1 MAFVHLQ
8 VHSEFSVLKS
18 SARLD
23 GILEAAAA
31 ENAPAVA
38 LTDHGAMFGILE
50 IQTRGKDLNKKRKE
64 QGLPPVKTIYGC
76 HVYVDSPSAN
86 QKDPTTYERLTLL
99 VENEVGYYNLLRIV
113 SFRYEDGDRWAE
125 IPSVPLSVVNEHK
138 EGIIAIAG
146 DFFSRYGQNVAAGR
160 NSVAREYIES
170 LDKIFDRDHLYLS
183 VCDNGIPQQ
192 KLLNDYNVQLAG
204 ELGREVVAV
213 ADVHYIKQE
222 DAQAHKV
229 LRCISLKETLNDFTD
244 KRFPTDQFYFRT
256 EQEMVALFG
265 HIPGAIENTVKIAER
280 CNFTVKT
287 GIGDEYWPRFKI
299 PEDFLASEEYQSIKA
314 IMKSEYDAEYPEIH
328 ERERLGI
335 IKDKAKK
342 LIAAYCAEKGVDEK
356 SLTDEEKAEFQ
367 NQASQEPFTDEDNKA
382 WEKNTHRWCKP
393 GGDADIYI
401 THLCNERLKW
411 RFPDEDFKFPAR
423 ETDVAKRMY
432 KELNCIRNMN
442 VAGYLLIVWDF
453 INWSRDNGIPVGPGR
468 GSAAGS
474 LVTYIIGITD
484 IDPLKF
490 DLLFERFLNPER
502 VSMPDIDTDFADR
515 DRGRVIQY
523 VTDKYGYDCVGQI
536 ITYGMLKSKA
546 VITDVARV
554 LGLPPAEAKQITK
567 LFPQRTLNF
576 SLEQAWTGKKKNK
589 KGGEDHLEDGYS
601 SEPLQALVN
610 SRASYQNLWEIAKK
624 LEDLPRQTGVH
635 ACGVVITPTPI
646 YNLAPLYR
654 AAPADTPVVMYD
666 KHYAEDIGLLK
677 MDFLGLINLSIIQDT
692 VSMVKKNRGIDL
704 DMGHIP
710 LDDKETFDLLG
721 KGMTTTV
728 FQFESPGMQKYLRE
742 LKPTRIFD
750 LIAMNALYRPGPIDQ
765 IPHFIARK
773 NGREEIDCYHPD
785 LEQVLGETYGVIVY
799 QEQVM
804 KLAQILGGYT
814 LGGADNIR
822 RIMAKKMPEKMAK
835 LEPEFFRKC
844 EERGYDHAVID
855 KIWKAV
861 LPFCGYAFNKSHAA
875 AYAYVAYQTAYL
887 KAHYGAEYMAASM
900 TSKMGKTEDI
910 VTIIQESKRLG
921 IKVLTPDINTSYG
934 VFTANPE
941 GQILYGLAGIRN
953 VGLAVVEDVVAERE
967 KRGPYKDIFDF
978 CKRVA
983 EYQGSFSEKHPP
995 LSKKVLECLIMAGAL
1010 DSLPGSRAAL
1020 MATVDRAIEVAAKHQ
1035 EDKSMGQMSLFDLGG
1050 AGGAGLENTAEV
1062 LEEAEPWGDMEMLDK
1077 ERNVLGMCL
1086 SGHPLDEFRPE
1097 LKGFTTVSLNY
1108 DDLRKKVGSRVAV
1121 GGVVTQMRSIE
1132 TKRGDTIGI
1141 GMMCDF
1147 HGDVEL
1153 FFKKDDWERFRDKI
1167 SEGDRILVKGELE
1180 FKRDKE
1186 RKPTEELQI
1195 TVEEAIQFDTV
1206 RKSMVNFVH
1215 ISMESGMITEEFLQ
1229 KLEEGLAGF
1238 EVFEE
1243 TEHGCRLVCH
1253 VETPSGFEHIIKLNK
1268 YKVYYTVE
1276 LLNWLRQDM
1285 GLTKIWAS
1293 PKENR

>member
-8 VHSEFSVLKS
+8 VHSEFSVLQA

-23 GILEAAAA
+23 DILAAAA
-31 ENAPAVA
+31 DENAPAVA
-38 LTDHGAMFGILE
+38 LTDHAAMFGILE
-50 IQTRGKDLNKKRKE
+50 IQTRGKDMNKGRKE
-64 QGLPPVKTIYGC
+64 KGLPPVKTIYGC
-76 HVYVDSPSAN
+76 HIYVDTSSAN
-86 QKDPTTYERLTLL
+86 QKDPTTFERVTLL
-99 VENEVGYYNLLRIV
+99 VENEAGYYNLLRIV
-113 SFRYEDGDRWAE
+113 SYRYEDGDRWAE
-125 IPSVPLSVVNEHK
+125 IPSVPLSVIEEHK

-146 DFFSRYGQNVAAGR
+146 DFFSKYGQNVAAGR
-160 NSVAREYIES
+160 NSVAREYMES
-170 LDKIFDRDHLYLS
+170 LDKIFDHDHLYIS
-183 VCDNGIPQQ
+183 VCDNGVQGQ
-192 KLLNDYNVQLAG
+192 KLLNDYNVKLAG
-204 ELGREVVAV
+204 ELGREIVAV
-213 ADVHYIKQE
+213 GDVHYIKPE
-222 DAQAHKV
+222 DAEAHKI
-229 LRCISLKETLNDFTD
+229 LRCIALKETLNGFDD
-244 KRFPTDQFYFRT
+244 KHFPDNGKFYFRS
-256 EQEMVALFG
+256 EAEMVELFG

-280 CNFTVKT
+280 CNYTVKT

-299 PEDFLASEEYQSIKA
+299 PEDFLASDEYQSIKA
-314 IMKSEYDAEYPEIH
+314 IMKAEYDAEYPVVR
-328 ERERLGI
+328 ERELKGV
-335 IKDKAKK
+335 IKDKKK
-342 LIAAYCAEKGVDEK
+342 KVTATYCADKGIAEDA
-356 SLTDEEKAEFQ
+356 LTDEDKAEIERL
-367 NQASQEPFTDEDNKA
+367 SQPEFFDEDDNKA
-382 WEKNTHRWCKP
+382 WDKSVRRWCKP

-401 THLCNERLKW
+401 THLCNQRLKW
-411 RFPDEDFKFPAR
+411 RFPKEDFKFPAH
-423 ETDVAKRMY
+423 ETDVGKRMY

-453 INWSRDNGIPVGPGR
+453 INWSREHGIPVGPGR

-484 IDPLKF
+484 IDPLTF

-523 VTDKYGYDCVGQI
+523 VTDKYGKECVGQI

-576 SLEQAWTGKKKNK
+576 SLKQAWTGKDK
-589 KGGEDHLEDGYS
+589 KGNNLEDGYS
-601 SEPLQALVN
+601 PEPLQAMIG
-610 SRASYQNLWEIAKK
+610 SRASYQNLWDIAKK

-654 AAPADTPVVMYD
+654 AAPEDTPVVMYD

-692 VSMVKKNRGIDL
+692 VNMVKKNRSIEL

-773 NGREEIDCYHPD
+773 NGQEEIDCYHPD

-835 LEPEFFRKC
+835 LEPEFFEKC
-844 EERGYDHAVID
+844 INKGYDKAMIQKV
-855 KIWKAV
+855 WNAV

-887 KAHYGAEYMAASM
+887 KAHYGPEYMAASM

-910 VTIIQESKRLG
+910 VTIILECKRLN
-921 IKVLTPDINTSYG
+921 ISVLAPNINESMG
-934 VFTANPE
+934 EFVANKE
-941 GQILYGLAGIRN
+941 GQILFGLAGIRN
-953 VGLAVVEDVVAERE
+953 VGLAVVEDIIAERE
-967 KRGPYKDIFDF
+967 RRGKFKDIFDF

-983 EYQGSFSEKHPP
+983 EFQGEQKEKRAPMNKR
-995 LSKKVLECLIMAGAL
+995 LIESLIMAGAL
-1010 DSLPGSRAAL
+1010 DEFPGSRPVL
-1020 MATVDRAIEVAAKHQ
+1020 LATVDRAMEVASRHQ
-1035 EDKSMGQMSLFDLGG
+1035 EDKDRGQMSLFDMGG
-1050 AGGAGLENTAEV
+1050 GEPSMDSSAEV
-1062 LEEAEPWGDMEMLDK
+1062 LEEAEEWSSMEMLNK
-1077 ERNVLGMCL
+1077 ERDVVGMFL
-1086 SGHPLDEFRPE
+1086 SAHPLDEFCPE
-1097 LKGFTTVSLNY
+1097 LQGFTTCSL
-1108 DDLRKKVGSRVAV
+1108 DEEDLSSHEGGTVIV
-1121 GGVVTQMRSIE
+1121 GGVVTKLRSIE
-1132 TKRGDTIGI
+1132 TKRGDTIGAGAI
-1141 GMMCDF
+1141 QDF
-1147 HGDVEL
+1147 HGDLEL
-1153 FFKKDDWERFRDKI
+1153 FFKKDLWEKFRDTVAI
-1167 SEGDRILVKGELE
+1167 DDRVLVKGALE
-1180 FKRDKE
+1180 HQRMGDGMQ
-1186 RKPTEELQI
+1186 LV
-1195 TVEEAIQFDTV
+1195 VEEVIQLDRV
-1206 RKSMVNFVH
+1206 RSDMVSHIHMKIDSSMVDQA
-1215 ISMESGMITEEFLQ
+1215 FLD
-1229 KLEEGLAGF
+1229 KLQGLFEKYAPFEG
-1238 EVFEE
+1238 
-1243 TEHGCRLVCH
+1243 EHSCELVCH
-1253 VETPSGFEHIIKLNK
+1253 IETESGFMHVLSLKSQKIVYEPALLQALRDELNAS
-1268 YKVYYTVE
+1268 KVWV
-1276 LLNWLRQDM
+1276 
-1285 GLTKIWAS
+1285 S
-1293 PKENR
+1293 NRAKR

>member
-8 VHSEFSVLKS
+8 VHSEFSVLQS

-23 GILEAAAA
+23 GILAAAA
-31 ENAPAVA
+31 EENAPAVA

-50 IQTRGKDLNKKRKE
+50 IQTRGKDMNKARKE
-64 QGLPPVKTIYGC
+64 KGLPPVKTIYGC
-76 HVYVDSPSAN
+76 HIYVDTSSAN
-86 QKDPTTYERLTLL
+86 QKDPTTFERLTLL
-99 VENEVGYYNLLRIV
+99 VENEAGYYNLLRIV
-113 SFRYEDGDRWAE
+113 SYRYEDGDRWAE
-125 IPSVPLSVVNEHK
+125 IPSVPLSVIEEHK

-146 DFFSRYGQNVAAGR
+146 DFFSKYGQSVVAGR
-160 NSVAREYIES
+160 NSVAREYMEA
-170 LDKIFDRDHLYLS
+170 LDKIFDHDHLYIS
-183 VCDNGIPQQ
+183 VCDNGVQGQ
-192 KLLNDYNVQLAG
+192 KLLNEYNVKLAG
-204 ELGREVVAV
+204 ELGREIVAV
-213 ADVHYIKQE
+213 ADVHYIKAE
-222 DAQAHKV
+222 DAQAHKI
-229 LRCISLKETLNDFTD
+229 LRCISLKETLNGFDD
-244 KRFPTDQFYFRT
+244 KRFPSDKFYFRS
-256 EQEMVALFG
+256 EAEMVELFG

-280 CNFTVKT
+280 CNYTVKT
-287 GIGDEYWPRFKI
+287 GIGDEFWPRFKI
-299 PEDFLASEEYQSIKA
+299 PDEFLASEEYQSIKA
-314 IMKSEYDAEYPEIH
+314 IMKAEYDAEYPVVH
-328 ERERLGI
+328 ERELKGV
-335 IKDKAKK
+335 IKDKKK
-342 LIAAYCAEKGVDEK
+342 KVTAAYCADKGIAEDA
-356 SLTDEEKAEFQ
+356 LTDEDKAEIERL
-367 NQASQEPFTDEDNKA
+367 SQPEFFDDDDQKA
-382 WEKNTHRWCKP
+382 LKKNVHRWCKP
-393 GGDADIYI
+393 GSDSDIYI
-401 THLCNERLKW
+401 THLCNQRLQW
-411 RFPDEDFKFPAR
+411 RFPKEDFKFPAH
-423 ETDVAKRMY
+423 ETDVGKRMY

-453 INWSRDNGIPVGPGR
+453 INWSREHGIPVGPGR

-484 IDPLKF
+484 IDPLTF

-523 VTDKYGYDCVGQI
+523 VTDKYGKECVGQI

-576 SLEQAWTGKKKNK
+576 SLKQAWTGKDK
-589 KGGEDHLEDGYS
+589 KGNNLEDGYS
-601 SEPLQALVN
+601 PEPLQAMIN
-610 SRASYQNLWEIAKK
+610 SRASYQNLWDVAKK

-654 AAPADTPVVMYD
+654 AAPEDTPVVMYD

-692 VSMVKKNRGIDL
+692 VNMVKKNRSIEL

-773 NGREEIDCYHPD
+773 NGQEEIDCYHPD

-835 LEPEFFRKC
+835 LEPEFFQKC
-844 EERGYDHAVID
+844 LDKGYEKEMIQKV
-855 KIWKAV
+855 WNAV

-887 KAHYGAEYMAASM
+887 KAHYGPEYMAASM

-910 VTIIQESKRLG
+910 VTIILECKRL
-921 IKVLTPDINTSYG
+921 DIEVVSPNINASMGEFVANT
-934 VFTANPE
+934 E
-941 GQILYGLAGIRN
+941 GQILFGLAGIRN
-953 VGLAVVEDVVAERE
+953 VGIAVVEDIVAERE
-967 KRGPYKDIFDF
+967 RRGKFKDIFDF
-978 CKRVA
+978 CKRVT
-983 EYQGSFSEKHPP
+983 EYQGEQKEKRPP
-995 LSKKVLECLIMAGAL
+995 MNKRLIESLIMAGAL
-1010 DSLPGSRAAL
+1010 DELPGSRAVL
-1020 MATVDRAIEVAAKHQ
+1020 MATVDRAMEVASRFQ
-1035 EDKSMGQMSLFDLGG
+1035 EDKDRGQMSLFDMGGG
-1050 AGGAGLENTAEV
+1050 APSMDSSAEV
-1062 LEEAEPWGDMEMLDK
+1062 LEEAEEWTAMEMLNK
-1077 ERNVLGMCL
+1077 ERDVLGLFL

-1097 LKGFTTVSLNY
+1097 LQGFTSCSLDEEELSRHVGGTVI
-1108 DDLRKKVGSRVAV
+1108 V
-1121 GGVVTQMRSIE
+1121 GGVVTKLRSIE
-1132 TKRGDTIGI
+1132 TKRGDTIGAGSI
-1141 GMMCDF
+1141 QDF
-1147 HGDVEL
+1147 HGDLEM
-1153 FFKKDDWERFRDKI
+1153 FFKKDLWEKFRDTVALD
-1167 SEGDRILVKGELE
+1167 DRVLVKGSLE
-1180 FKRDKE
+1180 QQRMGDGV
-1186 RKPTEELQI
+1186 QI
-1195 TVEEAIQFDTV
+1195 VVEEVIQLDRV
-1206 RKSMVNFVH
+1206 RSDMVSHIHVVLYSSMVDDAFADKLLTA
-1215 ISMESGMITEEFLQ
+1215 MEKYEPF
-1229 KLEEGLAGF
+1229 EG
-1238 EVFEE
+1238 ER
-1243 TEHGCRLVCH
+1243 GCEIVAH
-1253 VETPSGFEHIIKLNK
+1253 VETESGNVHVLCLKNK
-1268 YKVYYTVE
+1268 KVVYTPE
-1276 LLNWLRQDM
+1276 LLQYLRKDL
-1285 GLTKIWAS
+1285 GALKVWVS
-1293 PKENR
+1293 NRAKR

>member
-23 GILEAAAA
+23 GILEAAA
-31 ENAPAVA
+31 EQNAPAVA

-64 QGLPPVKTIYGC
+64 KGLPPIKTIYGC
-76 HVYVDSPSAN
+76 HIYVDTPSAS

-99 VENEVGYYNLLRIV
+99 VENEKGYYNLLRIV
-113 SFRYEDGDRWAE
+113 SYRYEESDRWAE
-125 IPSVPLSVVNEHK
+125 IPSVPLEVVNQHK
-138 EGIIAIAG
+138 EGLIAIAG

-160 NSVAREYIES
+160 NSQAREYMDA

-183 VCDNGIPQQ
+183 VCDNGIQLQ
-192 KLLNDYNVQLAG
+192 RGVNDYNVQLAK
-204 ELGREVVAV
+204 EMGREVVAV
-213 ADVHYIKQE
+213 ADVHYIKSE
-222 DAQAHKV
+222 DAMAHKV
-229 LRCISLKETLNDFTD
+229 LRCISLKTTLNDFTD
-244 KRFPTDQFYFRT
+244 ARFPTDQFYFRS
-256 EQEMVALFG
+256 EEEMVKLFG

-287 GIGDEYWPRFKI
+287 GIGDDFWPRFKI
-299 PEDFLASEEYQSIKA
+299 PEEFLASEEYQKIKGY
-314 IMKSEYDAEYPEIH
+314 MKAEYDAEYPVIR
-328 ERERLGI
+328 ERELKGV
-335 IKDKAKK
+335 IKDKKK
-342 LIAAYCAEKGVDEK
+342 KVTETYCAEKGIEPDA
-356 SLTDEEKAEFQ
+356 LTDEDKAEIERL
-367 NQASQEPFTDEDNKA
+367 SQPEFFTEEDNKA
-382 WEKNTHRWCKP
+382 WDKNVRRWCKP

-411 RFPDEDFKFPAR
+411 RFPDEDFKFPAH

-453 INWSRDNGIPVGPGR
+453 INWAREHGIPVGPGR

-546 VITDVARV
+546 VVTDVARV
-554 LGLPPAEAKQITK
+554 LGFPPAEAKQITK

-576 SLEQAWTGKKKNK
+576 SLKQAWTGKDK
-589 KGGEDHLEDGYS
+589 KGNNLEDGYS
-601 SEPLQALVN
+601 PEPLQAFIN
-610 SRASYQNLWEIAKK
+610 SRASYQNLWDIAKK

-692 VSMVKKNRGIDL
+692 VNMVKKNRGIDL

-710 LDDKETFDLLG
+710 LDDKKTFDLLG

-773 NGREEIDCYHPD
+773 NGKEEIDCYHPD

-835 LEPEFFRKC
+835 LEPEFFEKC
-844 EERGYDHAVID
+844 LAKGYDKAMIQKVWD
-855 KIWKAV
+855 AV

-887 KAHYGAEYMAASM
+887 KANYGPEYMAASM

-910 VTIIQESKRLG
+910 VTIIQECKRLG
-921 IKVLTPDINTSYG
+921 IEVVSPNINTSYG
-934 VFTANPE
+934 VFTANE
-941 GQILYGLAGIRN
+941 KGQILYGLAGIRN
-953 VGLAVVEDVVAERE
+953 VGLAVIEDVVAERE
-967 KRGPYKDIFDF
+967 KNGPFKDIFDF

-983 EYQGSFSEKHPP
+983 AYQGSLKEKHPP
-995 LSKKVLECLIMAGAL
+995 LSKKLLECLVMAGAL
-1010 DSLPGSRAAL
+1010 DDLPGSRAVL
-1020 MATVDRAIEVAAKHQ
+1020 MATVDRAMEVAAKDQ
-1035 EDKSMGQMSLFDLGG
+1035 EDKSKGQMSLFDLGG
-1050 AGGAGLENTAEV
+1050 AAAMPNIAEV
-1062 LEEAEPWGDMEMLDK
+1062 LEDAEEWSCMEMLNK
-1077 ERNVLGMCL
+1077 EREVLGMFL

-1097 LKGFTTVSLNY
+1097 LQGFTTTSLAA
-1108 DDLRKKVGSRVAV
+1108 DDLERKVGNTVFV
-1121 GGVVTQMRSIE
+1121 GGVVTKMRSVE
-1132 TKRGDTIGI
+1132 TKRGDTIGFGQI
-1141 GMMCDF
+1141 QDF
-1147 HGDVEL
+1147 HGETGL
-1153 FFKKDDWERFRDKI
+1153 FFKKDEWEKFRDII
-1167 SEGDRILVKGELE
+1167 SQDDRILVKGVLE
-1180 FKRDKE
+1180 HQRDKD
-1186 RKPTEELQI
+1186 RKEMEETQI
-1195 TVEEAIQFDTV
+1195 IVEDAYQLDYV
-1206 RKSMVNFVH
+1206 RSAMVNYVH
-1215 ISMESGMITEEFLQ
+1215 VSFYSQMLNEEFLV
-1229 KLEEGLAGF
+1229 KLEEGLQRF
-1238 EVFEE
+1238 EAFEG
-1243 TEHGCRLVCH
+1243 EHSCKLVCH
-1253 VETPSGFEHIIKLNK
+1253 IETDSFYEHGLVLHK
-1268 YKVYYTVE
+1268 YKLGYNQE
-1276 LLNWLRQDM
+1276 LMNWLKRDM
-1285 GLTKIWAS
+1285 GVLKLWVS
-1293 PKENR
+1293 GKPRR

>member
-8 VHSEFSVLKS
+8 VHSEFSVLQS

-23 GILEAAAA
+23 GILTAAAD

-50 IQTRGKDLNKKRKE
+50 IQTRGKDMNKARKE
-64 QGLPPVKTIYGC
+64 KGLPPVKTIYGC
-76 HVYVDSPSAN
+76 HIYVDTSSAN
-86 QKDPTTYERLTLL
+86 QKDPISFERLTLL
-99 VENEVGYYNLLRIV
+99 VENEAGYYNLLRIV

-125 IPSVPLSVVNEHK
+125 IPSVPLSVIEEHK
-138 EGIIAIAG
+138 EGIVAIAG
-146 DFFSRYGQNVAAGR
+146 DFFSKYGQSVAAGR
-160 NSVAREYIES
+160 NSVAREYMES
-170 LDKIFDRDHLYLS
+170 LDKIFDHDHLYIS
-183 VCDNGIPQQ
+183 VCDNGVPQQ

-204 ELGREVVAV
+204 ELGREIVAV
-213 ADVHYIKQE
+213 ADVHYIKPE
-222 DAQAHKV
+222 DAEAHKI
-229 LRCISLKETLNDFTD
+229 LRCIALKETLNGFDD
-244 KRFPTDQFYFRT
+244 KHFPDNGKFYFRS
-256 EQEMVALFG
+256 EAEMVEMFG

-280 CNFTVKT
+280 CNYTVKT
-287 GIGDEYWPRFKI
+287 GIGDEFWPRFKI
-299 PEDFLASEEYQSIKA
+299 PEDFLSSDEYQNIKA
-314 IMKSEYDAEYPEIH
+314 IMKAEYDAEYPVVR
-328 ERERLGI
+328 EREVKGV
-335 IKDKAKK
+335 IKDKKK
-342 LIAAYCAEKGVDEK
+342 KVTATYCADKGIAEDA
-356 SLTDEEKAEFQ
+356 LTDEDKAEIERL
-367 NQASQEPFTDEDNKA
+367 SQPEFFDEDDQKA
-382 WEKNTHRWCKP
+382 WDKSVRRWCKP

-401 THLCNERLKW
+401 THLCNQRLKW
-411 RFPDEDFKFPAR
+411 RFPKEDFKFPAH
-423 ETDVAKRMY
+423 ETDVGKRMY

-453 INWSRDNGIPVGPGR
+453 INWSREHGIPVGPGR

-484 IDPLKF
+484 IDPLTF

-523 VTDKYGYDCVGQI
+523 VTDKYGKECVGQI

-576 SLEQAWTGKKKNK
+576 SLKQAWTGKDK
-589 KGGEDHLEDGYS
+589 KGNNLEDGYS
-601 SEPLQALVN
+601 PEPLQAMIG
-610 SRASYQNLWEIAKK
+610 SRASYQNLWDIAKK

-654 AAPADTPVVMYD
+654 AAPEDTPVVMYD

-692 VSMVKKNRGIDL
+692 VNMVKKNRSIEL

-773 NGREEIDCYHPD
+773 NGQEEIDCYHPD

-804 KLAQILGGYT
+804 KLAQILGGYS

-835 LEPEFFRKC
+835 LEPEFFQKC
-844 EERGYDHAVID
+844 LDNGYDKAMIQKVWD
-855 KIWKAV
+855 AV

-887 KAHYGAEYMAASM
+887 KAHYGPEYMAASM

-910 VTIIQESKRLG
+910 VTIILECKRLDIDVVSPNINASMG
-921 IKVLTPDINTSYG
+921 EFVATPDKK
-934 VFTANPE
+934 
-941 GQILYGLAGIRN
+941 ILFGLAGIRN
-953 VGLAVVEDVVAERE
+953 VGIGVVEDIVAERE
-967 KRGPYKDIFDF
+967 RRGKFKDIFDF
-978 CKRVA
+978 CKRVT
-983 EYQGSFSEKHPP
+983 EYQGEQKEKRPP
-995 LSKKVLECLIMAGAL
+995 MNKRLIESLIMAGAL
-1010 DSLPGSRAAL
+1010 DELPGSRAVL
-1020 MATVDRAIEVAAKHQ
+1020 MATVDRAMEVASRFQ
-1035 EDKSMGQMSLFDLGG
+1035 EDKDRGQMSLFDMGG
-1050 AGGAGLENTAEV
+1050 SAPSMDSSAEV
-1062 LEEAEPWGDMEMLDK
+1062 LEEAEEWTAMEMLNK
-1077 ERNVLGMCL
+1077 ERDVLGMFL

-1097 LKGFTTVSLNY
+1097 LQGFTTCSLEEEE
-1108 DDLRKKVGSRVAV
+1108 LSRHVGGTVIV
-1121 GGVVTQMRSIE
+1121 GGVVTKLRSIE
-1132 TKRGDTIGI
+1132 TKRGDTIGAGAI
-1141 GMMCDF
+1141 QDF
-1147 HGDVEL
+1147 HGDLEM
-1153 FFKKDDWERFRDKI
+1153 FFKKDLWEKFRDTVALD
-1167 SEGDRILVKGELE
+1167 DRVLVKGSLE
-1180 FKRDKE
+1180 QQRMGDGV
-1186 RKPTEELQI
+1186 QI
-1195 TVEEAIQFDTV
+1195 VVEEVIQLDRV
-1206 RKSMVNFVH
+1206 RSDMVSHIHMVLYSSMVDDNFTDKLMAA
-1215 ISMESGMITEEFLQ
+1215 MEKYEPF
-1229 KLEEGLAGF
+1229 EG
-1238 EVFEE
+1238 ER
-1243 TEHGCRLVCH
+1243 GCELVCH
-1253 VETPSGFEHIIKLNK
+1253 VETDSGNMHVLALKNK
-1268 YKVYYTVE
+1268 KVVYTPE
-1276 LLNWLRQDM
+1276 LLQFLR
-1285 GLTKIWAS
+1285 
-1293 PKENR
+1293 KELGIAKVWVSNRAKR

>member
-8 VHSEFSVLKS
+8 VHSEFSVLQS

-23 GILEAAAA
+23 GILDAAAA
-31 ENAPAVA
+31 DNAPAVA

-64 QGLPPVKTIYGC
+64 QGLPPIKTIYGC
-76 HVYVDSPSAN
+76 HIYVDSSSAS
-86 QKDPTTYERLTLL
+86 QKDPTTFERLTLL
-99 VENEVGYYNLLRIV
+99 VENEKGYYNLLRIV
-113 SFRYEDGDRWAE
+113 SYRYEESDRWAE
-125 IPSVPLSVVNEHK
+125 IPSVPLEVVNQHK
-138 EGIIAIAG
+138 EGLIAIAG

-160 NSVAREYIES
+160 NSQAREFMDA
-170 LDKIFDRDHLYLS
+170 LDKIFDRDHLYIS
-183 VCDNGIPQQ
+183 VCDNGVPQQ
-192 KLLNDYNVQLAG
+192 KLVNEFNVQLAK
-204 ELGREVVAV
+204 EMGREVVAV
-213 ADVHYIKQE
+213 ADVHYIKSE
-222 DAQAHKV
+222 DAMAHKV
-229 LRCISLKETLNDFTD
+229 LRCISLKTTLNDFTD
-244 KRFPTDQFYFRT
+244 ARFPTDQFYFRS
-256 EQEMVALFG
+256 EEEMVKLFG

-287 GIGDEYWPRFKI
+287 GIGDDFWPRFKI
-299 PEDFLASEEYQSIKA
+299 PEEFLASEEYQKIKGY
-314 IMKSEYDAEYPEIH
+314 MKAEYDAEYPVIR
-328 ERERLGI
+328 ERELKGV
-335 IKDKAKK
+335 IKDKKK
-342 LIAAYCAEKGVDEK
+342 KVTEQYCAEKGIEPDA
-356 SLTDEEKAEFQ
+356 LTDEDKAEIDRL
-367 NQASQEPFTDEDNKA
+367 SQPEFFTEEDNKA

-411 RFPDEDFKFPAR
+411 RFPDEDFKFPAH

-453 INWSRDNGIPVGPGR
+453 INWSREHGIPVGPGR

-502 VSMPDIDTDFADR
+502 VSMPDIDTDIADR

-546 VITDVARV
+546 VVTDVARV
-554 LGLPPAEAKQITK
+554 LGFPPAEAKVITK

-576 SLEQAWTGKKKNK
+576 SLKQAWTGKDK
-589 KGGEDHLEDGYS
+589 KGNNLEDGYS
-601 SEPLQALVN
+601 PEPLQALIN
-610 SRASYQNLWEIAKK
+610 SRPSYQNLWNIALS

-654 AAPADTPVVMYD
+654 AAPDDTPVVMYD

-692 VSMVKKNRGIDL
+692 VNMVKKNRKIDL

-710 LDDKETFDLLG
+710 LDDKKTFDLLG

-750 LIAMNALYRPGPIDQ
+750 LIAMNALYRPGPIEQ

-773 NGREEIDCYHPD
+773 NGKEEIDCYHPD

-835 LEPEFFRKC
+835 LEPEFFEKC
-844 EERGYDHAVID
+844 LAKGYDRAMIQKVWD
-855 KIWKAV
+855 AV

-887 KAHYGAEYMAASM
+887 KANYGPEYMAASM

-910 VTIIQESKRLG
+910 VTIIQECKRLG
-921 IKVLTPDINTSYG
+921 IEVVSPNINTSYG
-934 VFTANPE
+934 VFTANE
-941 GQILYGLAGIRN
+941 KGQILYGLAGIRN
-953 VGLAVVEDVVAERE
+953 VGLAVIEDVVAERE
-967 KRGPYKDIFDF
+967 KNGPFKDIFDF

-983 EYQGSFSEKHPP
+983 AYQGSLKEKHPP
-995 LSKKVLECLIMAGAL
+995 LSKKLLECLVMAGAL
-1010 DSLPGSRAAL
+1010 DDLPGSRAVL
-1020 MATVDRAIEVAAKHQ
+1020 MATVDRAMEVAAKDQ
-1035 EDKSMGQMSLFDLGG
+1035 EDKSKGQMSLFDLGG
-1050 AGGAGLENTAEV
+1050 AAAMPNIAEV
-1062 LEEAEPWGDMEMLDK
+1062 LEDAEEWSCMEMLNK
-1077 ERNVLGMCL
+1077 EREVLGMFL

-1097 LKGFTTVSLNY
+1097 LQGFTTTSLAA
-1108 DDLRKKVGSRVAV
+1108 DDLERKVGNTVFV
-1121 GGVVTQMRSIE
+1121 GGVVTKMRSVE
-1132 TKRGDTIGI
+1132 TKRGDTIGFGQI
-1141 GMMCDF
+1141 QDF
-1147 HGDVEL
+1147 HGETGL
-1153 FFKKDDWERFRDKI
+1153 FFKKDEWEKFRDII
-1167 SEGDRILVKGELE
+1167 SQDDRILVKGILE
-1180 FKRDKE
+1180 HQRDKD
-1186 RKPTEELQI
+1186 RKEMEETQI
-1195 TVEEAIQFDTV
+1195 IVEDAYQLDYV
-1206 RKSMVNFVH
+1206 RSAMVNYVH
-1215 ISMESGMITEEFLQ
+1215 VSFYSQMLNDEFLA
-1229 KLEEGLAGF
+1229 KLEEGLQRF
-1238 EVFEE
+1238 EAFEG
-1243 TEHGCRLVCH
+1243 EHSCKLVCH
-1253 VETPSGFEHIIKLNK
+1253 IETDSLYEHGLVLHK
-1268 YKVYYTVE
+1268 YKLEYNQE
-1276 LLNWLRQDM
+1276 LMNWLKRDM
-1285 GLTKIWAS
+1285 GVLKLWVS
-1293 PKENR
+1293 GKPRR

>member
-8 VHSEFSVLKS
+8 VHSEFSVLQS

-86 QKDPTTYERLTLL
+86 QKDPTTFERLTLL

-113 SFRYEDGDRWAE
+113 SYRYEDGERWAE
-125 IPSVPLSVVNEHK
+125 IPSVPLSIVSEHK

-146 DFFSRYGQNVAAGR
+146 DFFSRYGENVAAGR
-160 NSVAREYIES
+160 NSQAREYIES
-170 LDKIFDRDHLYLS
+170 LDKIFDRNHLYLS

-192 KLLNDYNVQLAG
+192 KLVNDYNVQLAG

-229 LRCISLKETLNDFTD
+229 LRCISLKETLNDFKD
-244 KRFPTDQFYFRT
+244 KRFPTDQFYFRS

-265 HIPGAIENTVKIAER
+265 NIPGAIENTVKIADR

-287 GIGDEYWPRFKI
+287 GIGDEFWPRFKI
-299 PEDFLASEEYQSIKA
+299 PEEFLASEEYQNIKA
-314 IMKSEYDAEYPEIH
+314 IVKAEYDAEYPVIR
-328 ERERLGI
+328 ERELKDI
-335 IKDKAKK
+335 IKSKK
-342 LIAAYCAEKGVDEK
+342 EKVKEKYCADK
-356 SLTDEEKAEFQ
+356 SL
-367 NQASQEPFTDEDNKA
+367 EPDGLTDEDNAEIERLSQPEFFDDSDRSALEKA
-382 WEKNTHRWCKP
+382 IHRWCKP

-401 THLCNERLKW
+401 THLCNQRLQW
-411 RFPDEDFKFPAR
+411 RFPKESFKFPAHDT
-423 ETDVAKRMY
+423 EVAARMY

-453 INWSRDNGIPVGPGR
+453 INWSREHGIPVGPGR

-484 IDPLKF
+484 IDPLTF

-502 VSMPDIDTDFADR
+502 VSMPDIDTDFSDR
-515 DRGRVIQY
+515 DRGRVIDY
-523 VTDKYGYDCVGQI
+523 VTGKYGKECVGQI

-554 LGLPPAEAKQITK
+554 LGIPPQEAKAITK

-576 SLEQAWTGKKKNK
+576 SLKQAWTGKDK
-589 KGGEDHLEDGYS
+589 KGNNLEDGYS
-601 SEPLQALVN
+601 PEPLQAMIG
-610 SRASYQNLWEIAKK
+610 SRASYQNLWDIAKK

-692 VSMVKKNRGIDL
+692 VNMVKKNRGIEL

-750 LIAMNALYRPGPIDQ
+750 LIAMNALYRPGPLEQ

-773 NGREEIDCYHPD
+773 QGKEEIDCYHPD

-822 RIMAKKMPEKMAK
+822 RIMAKKMPEKMDKLKPDFFNKCIAK
-835 LEPEFFRKC
+835 
-844 EERGYDHAVID
+844 GYDKDLVQKVWD
-855 KIWKAV
+855 AV

-887 KAHYGAEYMAASM
+887 KAHYGPEYMAASM

-910 VTIIQESKRLG
+910 VTIIQECKRLG
-921 IKVLTPDINTSYG
+921 IPVLSPDINSSQG
-934 VFTANPE
+934 IFTANTKH
-941 GQILYGLAGIRN
+941 QILFGLAGIRN
-953 VGLAVVEDVVAERE
+953 VGIAVVEDVVAARE
-967 KRGPYKDIFDF
+967 KGGPFKSIFDF

-983 EYQGSFSEKHPP
+983 EYQGSLKEKRPP
-995 LSKKVLECLIMAGAL
+995 LSKKTLECLIMAGAL
-1010 DSLPGSRAAL
+1010 DSLPGSRAVL
-1020 MATVDRAIEVAAKHQ
+1020 MATVDRAIEVAARYQ
-1035 EDKSMGQMSLFDLGG
+1035 EDKSKGQMSLFDLGG
-1050 AGGAGLENTAEV
+1050 ADSSISNIAEV
-1062 LEEAEPWGDMEMLDK
+1062 LEEAEEWGSMEMLNK
-1077 ERNVLGMCL
+1077 EREVLGLCL

-1097 LKGFTTVSLNY
+1097 LMGFTTCSLGQEE
-1108 DDLRKKVGSRVAV
+1108 LSRKEGCMVAV
-1121 GGVVTQMRSIE
+1121 GGIVTRMRSVE
-1132 TKRGDTIGI
+1132 TKRGATVGF
-1141 GMMCDF
+1141 GEMQDF
-1147 HGDVEL
+1147 QGEVGL
-1153 FFKKDDWERFRDKI
+1153 FFKKDTWEKYRDII
-1167 SEGDRILVKGELE
+1167 SEDDRILVKGMLE
-1180 FKRDKE
+1180 FQRDRDKNV
-1186 RKPTEELQI
+1186 TEQMQVV
-1195 TVEEAIQFDTV
+1195 VEEAYQLDYV
-1206 RKSMVNFVH
+1206 RKQMVKYVH
-1215 ISMESGMITEEFLQ
+1215 ATLDSAMISEDFLK
-1229 KLEEGLAGF
+1229 KLEAGMQQFEAFEGETSCEL
-1238 EVFEE
+1238 VLHIE
-1243 TEHGCRLVCH
+1243 TESNYEHGLTLH
-1253 VETPSGFEHIIKLNK
+1253 K
-1268 YKVYYTVE
+1268 YKLSYSQEV
-1276 LLNWLRQDM
+1276 LAWLKQDM
-1285 GLTKIWAS
+1285 GASKIWVSAR
-1293 PKENR
+1293 PRR

>member
-8 VHSEFSVLKS
+8 VHSEFSVLQS

-23 GILEAAAA
+23 DILAAAA
-31 ENAPAVA
+31 DENAPAVA
-38 LTDHGAMFGILE
+38 LTDHAAMFGVLE
-50 IQTRGKDLNKKRKE
+50 IQTRGKDLNKVRKE
-64 QGLPPVKTIYGC
+64 KGLPPVKTIYGC
-76 HVYVDSPSAN
+76 HIYVDTSSAN
-86 QKDPTTYERLTLL
+86 QKDPITFERLTLL
-99 VENEVGYYNLLRIV
+99 VENEKGYYNLLRIV

-125 IPSVPLSVVNEHK
+125 IPSVPLSVIEEHK

-146 DFFSRYGQNVAAGR
+146 DFFSKYGQNVAAGR
-160 NSVAREYIES
+160 NSVAREYMES
-170 LDKIFDRDHLYLS
+170 LDKIFDHDHLYIS
-183 VCDNGIPQQ
+183 VCNNGVQGQ
-192 KLLNDYNVQLAG
+192 KLLNDYNVKLAG
-204 ELGREVVAV
+204 ELGREIVAV
-213 ADVHYIKQE
+213 GDVHYIKPE
-222 DAQAHKV
+222 DAEAHKI
-229 LRCISLKETLNDFTD
+229 LRCIALKETLNGFDD
-244 KRFPTDQFYFRT
+244 KHFPDNGKFYFRS
-256 EQEMVALFG
+256 EAEMVEMCG

-280 CNFTVKT
+280 CNYTVKT
-287 GIGDEYWPRFKI
+287 GIGDEFWPRFKI
-299 PEDFLASEEYQSIKA
+299 PEDFLSSDEYQNIKA
-314 IMKSEYDAEYPEIH
+314 IMKAEYDAEYPVVR
-328 ERERLGI
+328 EREVKGV
-335 IKDKAKK
+335 IKDKKK
-342 LIAAYCAEKGVDEK
+342 KVTATYCADKGIAEDA
-356 SLTDEEKAEFQ
+356 LTDEDKAEIERL
-367 NQASQEPFTDEDNKA
+367 SQPEFFDEDDRKA
-382 WEKNTHRWCKP
+382 WDKSVRRWCKP

-401 THLCNERLKW
+401 THLCNQRLKW
-411 RFPDEDFKFPAR
+411 RFPKEDFKFPAH
-423 ETDVAKRMY
+423 ETDVGKRMY

-453 INWSRDNGIPVGPGR
+453 INWSREHGIPVGPGR

-484 IDPLKF
+484 IDPLTF

-523 VTDKYGYDCVGQI
+523 VTDKYGKECVGQI

-576 SLEQAWTGKKKNK
+576 SLKQAWTGKDK
-589 KGGEDHLEDGYS
+589 KGNNLEDGYS
-601 SEPLQALVN
+601 PEPLQAMIG
-610 SRASYQNLWEIAKK
+610 SRASYQNLWDIAKK

-654 AAPADTPVVMYD
+654 AASEDTPVVMYD

-692 VSMVKKNRGIDL
+692 VNMVKKNRSIEL

-773 NGREEIDCYHPD
+773 NGQEEIDCYHPD

-804 KLAQILGGYT
+804 KLAQILGGYS

-835 LEPEFFRKC
+835 LEPEFFQKC
-844 EERGYDHAVID
+844 LDNGYDKAMIQKVWD
-855 KIWKAV
+855 AV

-887 KAHYGAEYMAASM
+887 KAHYGPEYMAASM

-910 VTIIQESKRLG
+910 VTIILECKRLDIDVVSPNINASMG
-921 IKVLTPDINTSYG
+921 EFVATPDKK
-934 VFTANPE
+934 
-941 GQILYGLAGIRN
+941 ILFGLAGIRN
-953 VGLAVVEDVVAERE
+953 VGIGVVEDIVAERE
-967 KRGPYKDIFDF
+967 RRGKFKDIFDF
-978 CKRVA
+978 CKRVT
-983 EYQGSFSEKHPP
+983 EYQGEQKEKRPP
-995 LSKKVLECLIMAGAL
+995 MNKRLIESLIMAGAL
-1010 DSLPGSRAAL
+1010 DELPGSRAVL
-1020 MATVDRAIEVAAKHQ
+1020 MATVDRAMEVASRFQ
-1035 EDKSMGQMSLFDLGG
+1035 EDKDRGQMSLFDMGG
-1050 AGGAGLENTAEV
+1050 SAPSMDSSAEV
-1062 LEEAEPWGDMEMLDK
+1062 LEEAEEWTAMEMLNK
-1077 ERNVLGMCL
+1077 ERDVLGMFL

-1097 LKGFTTVSLNY
+1097 LQGFTTCSLEEEE
-1108 DDLRKKVGSRVAV
+1108 LSRHVGGTVIV
-1121 GGVVTQMRSIE
+1121 GGVVTKLRSIE
-1132 TKRGDTIGI
+1132 TKRGDTIGAGAI
-1141 GMMCDF
+1141 QDF
-1147 HGDVEL
+1147 HGDLEM
-1153 FFKKDDWERFRDKI
+1153 FFKKDLWEKFRDTVALD
-1167 SEGDRILVKGELE
+1167 DRVLVKGSLE
-1180 FKRDKE
+1180 QQRMGDGV
-1186 RKPTEELQI
+1186 QI
-1195 TVEEAIQFDTV
+1195 VVEEVIQLDRV
-1206 RKSMVNFVH
+1206 RSDMVSHIHMVLYSSMVDDNFTDKLMTA
-1215 ISMESGMITEEFLQ
+1215 MEKYEPF
-1229 KLEEGLAGF
+1229 EG
-1238 EVFEE
+1238 ER
-1243 TEHGCRLVCH
+1243 GCELVCH
-1253 VETPSGFEHIIKLNK
+1253 VETDSGNVHVLALKNK
-1268 YKVYYTVE
+1268 KVVYTPE
-1276 LLNWLRQDM
+1276 LLQFLR
-1285 GLTKIWAS
+1285 
-1293 PKENR
+1293 KELGVAKVWVSNRAKR

>member
-23 GILEAAAA
+23 GILDAAAA
-31 ENAPAVA
+31 DNAPAVA

-64 QGLPPVKTIYGC
+64 QGLPPIKTIYGC
-76 HVYVDSPSAN
+76 HIYVDSSSAS
-86 QKDPTTYERLTLL
+86 QKDPTTFERLTLL
-99 VENEVGYYNLLRIV
+99 VENEKGYYNLLRIV
-113 SFRYEDGDRWAE
+113 SYRYEESDRWAE
-125 IPSVPLSVVNEHK
+125 IPSVPLEVVNQHK
-138 EGIIAIAG
+138 EGLIAIAG

-160 NSVAREYIES
+160 NSQAREYMDA
-170 LDKIFDRDHLYLS
+170 LDKIFDRDHLYIS
-183 VCDNGIPQQ
+183 VCDNGVPQQ
-192 KLLNDYNVQLAG
+192 KLVNEFNVQLAK
-204 ELGREVVAV
+204 EMGREVVAV
-213 ADVHYIKQE
+213 ADVHYIKSE
-222 DAQAHKV
+222 DAMAHKV
-229 LRCISLKETLNDFTD
+229 LRCISLKTTLNDFTD
-244 KRFPTDQFYFRT
+244 ARFPTDQFYFRS
-256 EQEMVALFG
+256 EEEMVKLFG

-287 GIGDEYWPRFKI
+287 GIGDDFWPRFKI
-299 PEDFLASEEYQSIKA
+299 PEEFLASEEYQKIKGY
-314 IMKSEYDAEYPEIH
+314 MKAEYDAEYPVIR
-328 ERERLGI
+328 ERERQGV
-335 IKDKAKK
+335 IKDKTKK

-356 SLTDEEKAEFQ
+356 ALTDEEKAALKD
-367 NQASQEPFTDEDNKA
+367 QAAQEPFTEEDNKA

-411 RFPDEDFKFPAR
+411 RFPDEDFKFPAH

-453 INWSRDNGIPVGPGR
+453 INWSREHGIPVGPGR

-502 VSMPDIDTDFADR
+502 VSMPDIDTDIADR

-554 LGLPPAEAKQITK
+554 LGFAPQEAKVITK

-576 SLEQAWTGKKKNK
+576 SLKQAWTGKDK
-589 KGGEDHLEDGYS
+589 KGNNLEDGYS
-601 SEPLQALVN
+601 PEPLQALIN
-610 SRASYQNLWEIAKK
+610 SRPSYQNLWNIALS

-692 VSMVKKNRGIDL
+692 VNMVKKNRKIDL

-710 LDDKETFDLLG
+710 LDDKKTFDLLG

-750 LIAMNALYRPGPIDQ
+750 LIAMNALYRPGPIEQ

-773 NGREEIDCYHPD
+773 NGKEEIDCYHPD

-835 LEPEFFRKC
+835 LEPEFFEKC
-844 EERGYDHAVID
+844 LAKGYDKAMIQKVWD
-855 KIWKAV
+855 AV

-887 KAHYGAEYMAASM
+887 KANYGPEYMAASM

-910 VTIIQESKRLG
+910 VTIIQECKRLG
-921 IKVLTPDINTSYG
+921 IEVVSPNINTSYG
-934 VFTANPE
+934 VFTANE
-941 GQILYGLAGIRN
+941 KGQILYGLAGIRN
-953 VGLAVVEDVVAERE
+953 VGLAVIEDVVAERE
-967 KRGPYKDIFDF
+967 KNGPFKDIFDF

-983 EYQGSFSEKHPP
+983 AYQGSLKEKHPP
-995 LSKKVLECLIMAGAL
+995 LSKKLLECLVMAGAL
-1010 DSLPGSRAAL
+1010 DDLPGSRAVL
-1020 MATVDRAIEVAAKHQ
+1020 MATVDRAMEVAAKDQ
-1035 EDKSMGQMSLFDLGG
+1035 EDKSKGQMSLFDLGG
-1050 AGGAGLENTAEV
+1050 AAAMPNIAEV
-1062 LEEAEPWGDMEMLDK
+1062 LEDAEEWSCMEMLNK
-1077 ERNVLGMCL
+1077 EREVLGMFL

-1097 LKGFTTVSLNY
+1097 LQGFTTTSLAAE
-1108 DDLRKKVGSRVAV
+1108 DLERKVGNTVFV
-1121 GGVVTQMRSIE
+1121 GGVVTKMRSVE
-1132 TKRGDTIGI
+1132 TKRGDTIGFGQI
-1141 GMMCDF
+1141 QDF
-1147 HGDVEL
+1147 HGETGL
-1153 FFKKDDWERFRDKI
+1153 FFKKDEWEKFRDII
-1167 SEGDRILVKGELE
+1167 SQDDRILVKGVLE
-1180 FKRDKE
+1180 HQRDKD
-1186 RKPTEELQI
+1186 RKEMEETQI
-1195 TVEEAIQFDTV
+1195 IVEDAYQLDYV
-1206 RKSMVNFVH
+1206 RSAMVNYVH
-1215 ISMESGMITEEFLQ
+1215 VSFYSQMLNEEFLV
-1229 KLEEGLAGF
+1229 KLEEGLQRF
-1238 EVFEE
+1238 EAFEG
-1243 TEHGCRLVCH
+1243 EHSCKLVCH
-1253 VETPSGFEHIIKLNK
+1253 IETDSFYEHGLVLHKCKLGYNQ
-1268 YKVYYTVE
+1268 E
-1276 LLNWLRQDM
+1276 LMNWLKRDM
-1285 GLTKIWAS
+1285 GVLKLWVS
-1293 PKENR
+1293 GKPRR

>member
-23 GILEAAAA
+23 GILDAAAA

-99 VENEVGYYNLLRIV
+99 VENDVGYYNLLRIV

-170 LDKIFDRDHLYLS
+170 LDKIFDREHLYLS

-192 KLLNDYNVQLAG
+192 KLLNDYNVQLAA

-265 HIPGAIENTVKIAER
+265 HIPGAIENTVKIADR

-299 PEDFLASEEYQSIKA
+299 PGDFLASEEYQSIKA
-314 IMKSEYDAEYPEIH
+314 IMKAEYDAEYPVVR
-328 ERERLGI
+328 ERELKGV
-335 IKDKAKK
+335 IKDKKK
-342 LIAAYCAEKGVDEK
+342 KVTASYCADKGIAEDA
-356 SLTDEEKAEFQ
+356 LTDEDKAEIERL
-367 NQASQEPFTDEDNKA
+367 SQPEFFDDEDNKA
-382 WEKNTHRWCKP
+382 WEKNVRRWCKP

-401 THLCNERLKW
+401 THLCNQRLKW
-411 RFPDEDFKFPAR
+411 RFPNEDFKFPAHDT
-423 ETDVAKRMY
+423 EVAARMY

-453 INWSRDNGIPVGPGR
+453 INWSREHGIPVGPGR

-484 IDPLKF
+484 IDPLTF

-502 VSMPDIDTDFADR
+502 VSMPDIDTDFSDR
-515 DRGRVIQY
+515 DRGRVIDY
-523 VTDKYGYDCVGQI
+523 VTEKYGKECVGQI

-554 LGLPPAEAKQITK
+554 LGIPPQEAKAITK

-576 SLEQAWTGKKKNK
+576 SLKQAWTGKDK
-589 KGGEDHLEDGYS
+589 KGNNLEDGYS
-601 SEPLQALVN
+601 PEPLQAMIN
-610 SRASYQNLWEIAKK
+610 SRASYQNLWDIAKK

-654 AAPADTPVVMYD
+654 AAPEDTPVVMYD

-692 VSMVKKNRGIDL
+692 VNMVKKNRGIEL

-750 LIAMNALYRPGPIDQ
+750 LIAMNALYRPGPLEQ

-773 NGREEIDCYHPD
+773 QGKEEIDCYHPD

-822 RIMAKKMPEKMAK
+822 RIMAKKMPEKMEK
-835 LEPEFFRKC
+835 LEPEFFKKC
-844 EERGYDHAVID
+844 EANGYDHALIQKVWD
-855 KIWKAV
+855 AV

-887 KAHYGAEYMAASM
+887 KAHYGPEYMAASM

-910 VTIIQESKRLG
+910 VTIIQECKRLG
-921 IKVLTPDINTSYG
+921 IPVLSPDINSSQG
-934 VFTANPE
+934 IFTANTKH
-941 GQILYGLAGIRN
+941 QILFGLAGIRN
-953 VGLAVVEDVVAERE
+953 VGIGVVEDVVAARE
-967 KRGPYKDIFDF
+967 KGGPFKSIFDF

-983 EYQGSFSEKHPP
+983 EYQGSLKEKRPP
-995 LSKKVLECLIMAGAL
+995 LSKKTLECLIMAGAL
-1010 DSLPGSRAAL
+1010 DGLPGSRAVL
-1020 MATVDRAIEVAAKHQ
+1020 MATVDRALEVAARYQ
-1035 EDKSMGQMSLFDLGG
+1035 EDKSKGQMSLFDMGG
-1050 AGGAGLENTAEV
+1050 ADSSISNIAEV
-1062 LEEAEPWGDMEMLDK
+1062 LEEAEEWGSVEMLNK
-1077 ERNVLGMCL
+1077 EREVLGLCL

-1097 LKGFTTVSLNY
+1097 LIGFTTCSLSQEE
-1108 DDLRKKVGSRVAV
+1108 LARKEGCVVAV
-1121 GGVVTQMRSIE
+1121 GGIVTRMRSIE
-1132 TKRGDTIGI
+1132 TKRGATIGF
-1141 GMMCDF
+1141 GEMQDF
-1147 HGDVEL
+1147 QGEVGL
-1153 FFKKDDWERFRDKI
+1153 FFKKDTWESFRDKI
-1167 SEGDRILVKGELE
+1167 SEDDRILVKGTLE
-1180 FKRDKE
+1180 YQRDREKNI
-1186 RKPTEELQI
+1186 TEQMQVV
-1195 TVEEAIQFDTV
+1195 VEEAYQLDYV
-1206 RKSMVNFVH
+1206 RERMVKYIHANIYSSML
-1215 ISMESGMITEEFLQ
+1215 SEEFLQ
-1229 KLEEGLAGF
+1229 KLEMGMQQFEAFEGEPGSEL
-1238 EVFEE
+1238 VLHIE
-1243 TEHGCRLVCH
+1243 TESSYEHGLTLH
-1253 VETPSGFEHIIKLNK
+1253 K
-1268 YKVYYTVE
+1268 YKLSYSQDV
-1276 LLNWLRQDM
+1276 LNWLKQDM
-1285 GLTKIWAS
+1285 GAS
-1293 PKENR
+1293 KVWVSGKPRR

>member
-8 VHSEFSVLKS
+8 VHSEFSVLQS

-23 GILEAAAA
+23 GILAAAA
-31 ENAPAVA
+31 EENAPAVA

-50 IQTRGKDLNKKRKE
+50 IQTRGKDLNKARKE
-64 QGLPPVKTIYGC
+64 KGLPPVKTIYGC
-76 HVYVDSPSAN
+76 HIYVDTSSAN
-86 QKDPTTYERLTLL
+86 QKDPTTFERLTLL
-99 VENEVGYYNLLRIV
+99 VENQAGYYNLLRIV
-113 SFRYEDGDRWAE
+113 SYRYEDGDRWAE
-125 IPSVPLSVVNEHK
+125 IPSVPLSVIEEHK

-146 DFFSRYGQNVAAGR
+146 DFFSKYGQSVAAGR
-160 NSVAREYIES
+160 NSVAREYMEA
-170 LDKIFDRDHLYLS
+170 LDKIFDHDHLYIS
-183 VCDNGIPQQ
+183 VCDNGVPAQ
-192 KLLNDYNVQLAG
+192 KLLNDFNVQLAG
-204 ELGREVVAV
+204 ELGREIVAV
-213 ADVHYIKQE
+213 ADVHYIKPE
-222 DAQAHKV
+222 DAQAHKI
-229 LRCISLKETLNDFTD
+229 LRCISLKVTLNGFDD
-244 KRFPTDQFYFRT
+244 KRFPTEKFYFRS
-256 EQEMVALFG
+256 EAEMVELFG

-280 CNFTVKT
+280 CNYTVKT
-287 GIGDEYWPRFKI
+287 GIGDEFWPRFKI
-299 PEDFLASEEYQSIKA
+299 PDEFLASEEYQNIKA
-314 IMKSEYDAEYPEIH
+314 IMKAEYDAEYPVVR
-328 ERERLGI
+328 ERELKGV
-335 IKDKAKK
+335 IKDKKK
-342 LIAAYCAEKGVDEK
+342 KVQESYCAEKGIELDA
-356 SLTDEEKAEFQ
+356 LTDDDKAEIERL
-367 NQASQEPFTDEDNKA
+367 SQPEFFDEDDNKA
-382 WEKNTHRWCKP
+382 WDKSVRRWCKP

-401 THLCNERLKW
+401 THLCNQRLQW
-411 RFPDEDFKFPAR
+411 RFPKEDFKFPAH
-423 ETDVAKRMY
+423 ETDVGKRMY

-453 INWSRDNGIPVGPGR
+453 INWSREHGIPVGPGR

-484 IDPLKF
+484 IDPLTF

-523 VTDKYGYDCVGQI
+523 VTDKYGKECVGQI

-576 SLEQAWTGKKKNK
+576 SLKQAWTGKDK
-589 KGGEDHLEDGYS
+589 KGNNLEDGYS
-601 SEPLQALVN
+601 PEPLQAMIN
-610 SRASYQNLWEIAKK
+610 SRASYQNLWDVAKK

-654 AAPADTPVVMYD
+654 AAPEDTPVVMYD

-692 VSMVKKNRGIDL
+692 VNMVKKNRGIDL

-710 LDDKETFDLLG
+710 LDDKKTFDLLG

-773 NGREEIDCYHPD
+773 NGQEEIDCYHPD

-835 LEPEFFRKC
+835 LEPEFFQKC
-844 EERGYDHAVID
+844 LDKGYEKEMIQKV
-855 KIWKAV
+855 WNAV

-887 KAHYGAEYMAASM
+887 KAHYGPEYMAASM

-910 VTIIQESKRLG
+910 VTIILECKRL
-921 IKVLTPDINTSYG
+921 DIEVVSPNINASMGEFVANT
-934 VFTANPE
+934 E
-941 GQILYGLAGIRN
+941 GQILFGLAGIRN
-953 VGLAVVEDVVAERE
+953 VGIAVVEDIVAERE
-967 KRGPYKDIFDF
+967 RRGKFKDIFDF
-978 CKRVA
+978 CKRVT
-983 EYQGSFSEKHPP
+983 EYQGEQKEKRPP
-995 LSKKVLECLIMAGAL
+995 MNKRLIESLIMAGAL
-1010 DSLPGSRAAL
+1010 DELPGSRAVL
-1020 MATVDRAIEVAAKHQ
+1020 MATVDRAMEVASRFQ
-1035 EDKSMGQMSLFDLGG
+1035 EDKDRGQMSLFDMGGG
-1050 AGGAGLENTAEV
+1050 APSMDSSAEV
-1062 LEEAEPWGDMEMLDK
+1062 LEEAEEWTAMEMLNK
-1077 ERNVLGMCL
+1077 ERDVLGLFL

-1097 LKGFTTVSLNY
+1097 LQGFTSCSLDEEELSRHVGGTVI
-1108 DDLRKKVGSRVAV
+1108 V
-1121 GGVVTQMRSIE
+1121 GGVVTKLRSIE
-1132 TKRGDTIGI
+1132 TKRGDTIGAGSI
-1141 GMMCDF
+1141 QDF
-1147 HGDVEL
+1147 HGDLEM
-1153 FFKKDDWERFRDKI
+1153 FFKKDLWEKFRDTVALD
-1167 SEGDRILVKGELE
+1167 DRVLVKGSLE
-1180 FKRDKE
+1180 QQRMGDGV
-1186 RKPTEELQI
+1186 QI
-1195 TVEEAIQFDTV
+1195 VVEEVIQLDRV
-1206 RKSMVNFVH
+1206 RSDMVSHIHVVLYSSMVDDAFADKLLTA
-1215 ISMESGMITEEFLQ
+1215 MEKYEPF
-1229 KLEEGLAGF
+1229 EG
-1238 EVFEE
+1238 ER
-1243 TEHGCRLVCH
+1243 GCEIVAH
-1253 VETPSGFEHIIKLNK
+1253 VETESGNVHVLCLKNK
-1268 YKVYYTVE
+1268 KVVYTPE
-1276 LLNWLRQDM
+1276 LLQYLRKDL
-1285 GLTKIWAS
+1285 GALKVWVS
-1293 PKENR
+1293 NRAKR

>member
-23 GILEAAAA
+23 GILNAAAA
-31 ENAPAVA
+31 DNAPAVA

-50 IQTRGKDLNKKRKE
+50 IQTRGKDLNKSRKE
-64 QGLPPVKTIYGC
+64 KGLPPIKTIYGC
-76 HVYVDSPSAN
+76 HVYIDSASAT
-86 QKDPTTYERLTLL
+86 QKDPSSFERLTLL
-99 VENEVGYYNLLRIV
+99 VENEKGYYNLLRIV
-113 SFRYEDGDRWAE
+113 SYRYEESDRWAE
-125 IPSVPLSVVNEHK
+125 IPSVPLEVVNQHK
-138 EGIIAIAG
+138 EGLIAIAG
-146 DFFSRYGQNVAAGR
+146 DFFSRYGQNVVAGR
-160 NSVAREYIES
+160 FTQAREYMDA
-170 LDKIFDRDHLYLS
+170 LDKIFDRDHLYIS
-183 VCDNGIPQQ
+183 VCDNGIPLQ
-192 KLLNDYNVQLAG
+192 KGLNKYNVELAK
-204 ELGREVVAV
+204 ETGREVVAV
-213 ADVHYIKQE
+213 ADVHYINPE
-222 DAQAHKV
+222 DSMAHKV
-229 LRCISLKETLNDFTD
+229 LRCISLKTTLNDFTD
-244 KRFPTDQFYFRT
+244 ARFPTDQFYFRS
-256 EQEMVALFG
+256 EEEMVKLFG
-265 HIPGAIENTVKIAER
+265 DIPGAIENTVKIAER

-287 GIGDEYWPRFKI
+287 GIGDDFWPRFKI
-299 PEDFLASEEYQSIKA
+299 PEDFLASEEYQKIKA
-314 IMKSEYDAEYPEIH
+314 IMKAEYDAEYPVIR
-328 ERERLGI
+328 ERELKGV
-335 IKDKAKK
+335 IKDKKK
-342 LIAAYCAEKGVDEK
+342 KVTEQYCADKGIAED
-356 SLTDEEKAEFQ
+356 SLTEDDKAEIERL
-367 NQASQEPFTDEDNKA
+367 SQPEFFDEDDNKA
-382 WEKNTHRWCKP
+382 WDKNVRRWCKP

-411 RFPDEDFKFPAR
+411 RFPDEDFKFPAH

-453 INWSRDNGIPVGPGR
+453 INWSREHGIPVGPGR

-554 LGLPPAEAKQITK
+554 LGFAPQEAKVITK

-576 SLEQAWTGKKKNK
+576 SLNQAWTGKDK
-589 KGGEDHLEDGYS
+589 KGNNLEDGYS
-601 SEPLQALVN
+601 PEPLQALIN
-610 SRASYQNLWEIAKK
+610 SRPSYQNLWDIAKK

-692 VSMVKKNRGIDL
+692 VNMVKKNRGIDL

-710 LDDKETFDLLG
+710 LDDKLTFDLLG

-773 NGREEIDCYHPD
+773 NGKEEIDCYHPD

-822 RIMAKKMPEKMAK
+822 RIMAKKMPDKMAK
-835 LEPEFFRKC
+835 LEPEFFQKC
-844 EERGYDHAVID
+844 LDKGYDRAMIQKVWD
-855 KIWKAV
+855 AV

-887 KAHYGAEYMAASM
+887 KANYGPEYMAASM

-910 VTIIQESKRLG
+910 VTIIQECKRLG
-921 IKVLTPDINTSYG
+921 IEVVSPNINTSYG
-934 VFTANPE
+934 VFTANE
-941 GQILYGLAGIRN
+941 KGQILYGLAGIRN
-953 VGLAVVEDVVAERE
+953 VGLAVIEDVVAERE
-967 KRGPYKDIFDF
+967 KNGPFKDIFDF

-983 EYQGSFSEKHPP
+983 AYQGSLKEKHPP
-995 LSKKVLECLIMAGAL
+995 LSKKLLECLVMAGAL
-1010 DSLPGSRAAL
+1010 DDLPGSRAVL
-1020 MATVDRAIEVAAKHQ
+1020 MATVDRAMEVAAKDQ
-1035 EDKSMGQMSLFDLGG
+1035 EDKSKGQMSLFDLGG
-1050 AGGAGLENTAEV
+1050 AAEMPNIAEV
-1062 LEEAEPWGDMEMLDK
+1062 LEDAEEWSCMEMLNK
-1077 ERNVLGMCL
+1077 EREVLGMFL

-1097 LKGFTTVSLNY
+1097 LQGFTTTSLAP
-1108 DDLRKKVGSRVAV
+1108 DELERKVGGTVFV
-1121 GGVVTQMRSIE
+1121 GGVVTKMRSVE
-1132 TKRGDTIGI
+1132 TKRGDTIGFGQI
-1141 GMMCDF
+1141 QDF
-1147 HGDVEL
+1147 HGETGL
-1153 FFKKDDWERFRDKI
+1153 FFKKDEWEKYRDII
-1167 SEGDRILVKGELE
+1167 SQDDRILVKGILE
-1180 FKRDKE
+1180 HQRDKD
-1186 RKPTEELQI
+1186 RKEIEETQI
-1195 TVEEAIQFDTV
+1195 VVEEAYQLDYV
-1206 RKSMVNFVH
+1206 RSAMVNYIHVSVF
-1215 ISMESGMITEEFLQ
+1215 SQMLNDEFIA
-1229 KLEEGLAGF
+1229 KLEEGMQRF
-1238 EVFEE
+1238 EAFSG
-1243 TEHGCRLVCH
+1243 EHSCQLVCH
-1253 VETPSGFEHIIKLNK
+1253 VETNSNYEHGIVLRK
-1268 YKVYYTVE
+1268 YKLEYNQE
-1276 LLNWLRQDM
+1276 LMNWLKRDM
-1285 GLTKIWAS
+1285 GVLKLWVS
-1293 PKENR
+1293 GKPRR

>member
-8 VHSEFSVLKS
+8 VHSEFSVLQS

-23 GILEAAAA
+23 GILAAAA
-31 ENAPAVA
+31 EENAPAVA

-50 IQTRGKDLNKKRKE
+50 IQTRGKDMNKARKE
-64 QGLPPVKTIYGC
+64 KGLPPVKTIYGC
-76 HVYVDSPSAN
+76 HIYVDTSSAN
-86 QKDPTTYERLTLL
+86 QKDPTTFERLTLL
-99 VENEVGYYNLLRIV
+99 VENEAGYYNLLRIV
-113 SFRYEDGDRWAE
+113 SYRYEDGDRWAE
-125 IPSVPLSVVNEHK
+125 IPSVPLSVIEEHK

-146 DFFSRYGQNVAAGR
+146 DFFSKYGQSVVAGR
-160 NSVAREYIES
+160 NSVAREYMEA
-170 LDKIFDRDHLYLS
+170 LDKIFDHDHLYIS
-183 VCDNGIPQQ
+183 VCDNGVQGQ
-192 KLLNDYNVQLAG
+192 KLLNEYNVKLAG
-204 ELGREVVAV
+204 ELGREIVAV
-213 ADVHYIKQE
+213 ADVHYIKAE
-222 DAQAHKV
+222 DAQAHKI
-229 LRCISLKETLNDFTD
+229 LRCISLKETLNGFDD
-244 KRFPTDQFYFRT
+244 KRFPSDKFYFRS
-256 EQEMVALFG
+256 EAEMVELFG

-280 CNFTVKT
+280 CNYTVKT
-287 GIGDEYWPRFKI
+287 GIGDEFWPRFKI
-299 PEDFLASEEYQSIKA
+299 PDEFLASEEYQSIKA
-314 IMKSEYDAEYPEIH
+314 IMKAEYDAEYPVVR
-328 ERERLGI
+328 ERELKGV
-335 IKDKAKK
+335 IKDKKK
-342 LIAAYCAEKGVDEK
+342 KVQESYCAEKGIEPDA
-356 SLTDEEKAEFQ
+356 LTDDDKAEIERL
-367 NQASQEPFTDEDNKA
+367 SQPEFFDENDNKA
-382 WEKNTHRWCKP
+382 WDKAVHRWCKP
-393 GGDADIYI
+393 GSDSDIYI
-401 THLCNERLKW
+401 THLCNQRLQW
-411 RFPDEDFKFPAR
+411 RFPKEDFKFPAH
-423 ETDVAKRMY
+423 ETDVGKRMY

-453 INWSRDNGIPVGPGR
+453 INWSREHGIPVGPGR

-484 IDPLKF
+484 IDPLTF

-523 VTDKYGYDCVGQI
+523 VTDKYGKECVGQI

-576 SLEQAWTGKKKNK
+576 SLKQAWTGKDK
-589 KGGEDHLEDGYS
+589 KGNNLEDGYS
-601 SEPLQALVN
+601 PEPLQAMIN
-610 SRASYQNLWEIAKK
+610 SRASYQNLWDVAKK

-654 AAPADTPVVMYD
+654 AAPEDTPVVMYD

-692 VSMVKKNRGIDL
+692 VNMVKKNRKIEV

-773 NGREEIDCYHPD
+773 NGQEEIDCYHPD

-835 LEPEFFRKC
+835 LEPEFFQKC
-844 EERGYDHAVID
+844 LDKGYEKEMIQKV
-855 KIWKAV
+855 WNAV

-887 KAHYGAEYMAASM
+887 KAHYGPEYMAASM

-910 VTIIQESKRLG
+910 VTIILECKRL
-921 IKVLTPDINTSYG
+921 DIEVVSPNINASMGEFVANT
-934 VFTANPE
+934 E
-941 GQILYGLAGIRN
+941 GQILFGLAGIRN
-953 VGLAVVEDVVAERE
+953 VGIAVVEDIVAERE
-967 KRGPYKDIFDF
+967 RRGKFKDIFDF
-978 CKRVA
+978 CKRVT
-983 EYQGSFSEKHPP
+983 EYQGEQKEKRPP
-995 LSKKVLECLIMAGAL
+995 MNKRLIESLIMAGAL
-1010 DSLPGSRAAL
+1010 DELPGSRAVL
-1020 MATVDRAIEVAAKHQ
+1020 MATVDRAMEVASRFQ
-1035 EDKSMGQMSLFDLGG
+1035 EDKDRGQMSLFDMGGG
-1050 AGGAGLENTAEV
+1050 APSMDSSAEV
-1062 LEEAEPWGDMEMLDK
+1062 LEEAEEWTAMEMLNK
-1077 ERNVLGMCL
+1077 ERDVLGLFL

-1097 LKGFTTVSLNY
+1097 LQGFTSCSLDEEELSRHVGGTVI
-1108 DDLRKKVGSRVAV
+1108 V
-1121 GGVVTQMRSIE
+1121 GGVVTKLRSIE
-1132 TKRGDTIGI
+1132 TKRGDTIGAGSI
-1141 GMMCDF
+1141 QDF
-1147 HGDVEL
+1147 HGDLEM
-1153 FFKKDDWERFRDKI
+1153 FFKKDLWEKFRDTVALD
-1167 SEGDRILVKGELE
+1167 DRVLVKGSLE
-1180 FKRDKE
+1180 QQRMGDGV
-1186 RKPTEELQI
+1186 QI
-1195 TVEEAIQFDTV
+1195 VVEEVIQLDRV
-1206 RKSMVNFVH
+1206 RSDMVSHIHVVLYSSMVDDAFADKLLTA
-1215 ISMESGMITEEFLQ
+1215 MEKYEPF
-1229 KLEEGLAGF
+1229 EG
-1238 EVFEE
+1238 ER
-1243 TEHGCRLVCH
+1243 GCEIVAH
-1253 VETPSGFEHIIKLNK
+1253 VETESGNVHVLSLKNK
-1268 YKVYYTVE
+1268 KVVYTPE
-1276 LLNWLRQDM
+1276 LLQYLRKDL
-1285 GLTKIWAS
+1285 GALKVWVS
-1293 PKENR
+1293 NRAKR

>member
-1 MAFVHLQ
+1 
-8 VHSEFSVLKS
+8 
-18 SARLD
+18 
-23 GILEAAAA
+23 
-31 ENAPAVA
+31 
-38 LTDHGAMFGILE
+38 MFGILE

-64 QGLPPVKTIYGC
+64 QGLPPIKTIYGC
-76 HVYVDSPSAN
+76 HIYVDSSSAS
-86 QKDPTTYERLTLL
+86 QKDPTTFERLTLL
-99 VENEVGYYNLLRIV
+99 VENEKGYYNLLRIV
-113 SFRYEDGDRWAE
+113 SYRYEESDRWAE
-125 IPSVPLSVVNEHK
+125 IPSVPLEVVNQHK
-138 EGIIAIAG
+138 EGLIAIAG

-160 NSVAREYIES
+160 NSQAREFMDA
-170 LDKIFDRDHLYLS
+170 LDKIFDRDHLYIS
-183 VCDNGIPQQ
+183 VCDNGVPQQ
-192 KLLNDYNVQLAG
+192 KLVNEFNVQLAK
-204 ELGREVVAV
+204 EMGREVVAV
-213 ADVHYIKQE
+213 ADVHYIKSE
-222 DAQAHKV
+222 DAMAHKV
-229 LRCISLKETLNDFTD
+229 LRCISLKTTLNDFTD
-244 KRFPTDQFYFRT
+244 ARFPTDQFYFRS
-256 EQEMVALFG
+256 EEEMVKLFG

-287 GIGDEYWPRFKI
+287 GIGDDFWPRFKI
-299 PEDFLASEEYQSIKA
+299 PEEFLASEEYQKIKGY
-314 IMKSEYDAEYPEIH
+314 MKAEYDAEYPVIR
-328 ERERLGI
+328 ERELKGV
-335 IKDKAKK
+335 IKDKKK
-342 LIAAYCAEKGVDEK
+342 KVTEQYCAEKGIEPDA
-356 SLTDEEKAEFQ
+356 LTDEDKAEIDRL
-367 NQASQEPFTDEDNKA
+367 SQPEFFTEEDNKA

-411 RFPDEDFKFPAR
+411 RFPDEDFKFPAH

-453 INWSRDNGIPVGPGR
+453 INWSREHGIPVGPGR

-502 VSMPDIDTDFADR
+502 VSMPDIDTDIADR

-546 VITDVARV
+546 VVTDVARV
-554 LGLPPAEAKQITK
+554 LGFPPAEAKVITK

-576 SLEQAWTGKKKNK
+576 SLKQAWTGKDK
-589 KGGEDHLEDGYS
+589 KGNNLEDGYS
-601 SEPLQALVN
+601 PEPLQALIN
-610 SRASYQNLWEIAKK
+610 SRPSYQNLWNIALS

-654 AAPADTPVVMYD
+654 AAPDDTPVVMYD

-692 VSMVKKNRGIDL
+692 VNMVKKNRKIDL

-710 LDDKETFDLLG
+710 LDDKKTFDLLG

-750 LIAMNALYRPGPIDQ
+750 LIAMNALYRPGPIEQ

-773 NGREEIDCYHPD
+773 NGKEEIDCYHPD

-835 LEPEFFRKC
+835 LEPEFFEKC
-844 EERGYDHAVID
+844 LAKGYDRAMIQKVWD
-855 KIWKAV
+855 AV

-887 KAHYGAEYMAASM
+887 KANYGPEYMAASM

-910 VTIIQESKRLG
+910 VTIIQECKRLG
-921 IKVLTPDINTSYG
+921 IEVVSPNINTSYG
-934 VFTANPE
+934 VFTANE
-941 GQILYGLAGIRN
+941 KGQILYGLAGIRN
-953 VGLAVVEDVVAERE
+953 VGLAVIEDVVAERE
-967 KRGPYKDIFDF
+967 KNGPFKDIFDF

-983 EYQGSFSEKHPP
+983 AYQGSLKEKHPP
-995 LSKKVLECLIMAGAL
+995 LSKKLLECLVMAGAL
-1010 DSLPGSRAAL
+1010 DDLPGSRAVL
-1020 MATVDRAIEVAAKHQ
+1020 MATVDRAMEVAAKDQ
-1035 EDKSMGQMSLFDLGG
+1035 EDKSKGQMSLFDLGG
-1050 AGGAGLENTAEV
+1050 AAAMPNIAEV
-1062 LEEAEPWGDMEMLDK
+1062 LEDAEEWSCMEMLNK
-1077 ERNVLGMCL
+1077 EREVLGMFL

-1097 LKGFTTVSLNY
+1097 LQGFTTTSLAA
-1108 DDLRKKVGSRVAV
+1108 DDLERKVGNTVFV
-1121 GGVVTQMRSIE
+1121 GGVVTKMRSVE
-1132 TKRGDTIGI
+1132 TKRGDTIGFGQI
-1141 GMMCDF
+1141 QDF
-1147 HGDVEL
+1147 HGETGL
-1153 FFKKDDWERFRDKI
+1153 FFKKDEWEKFRDII
-1167 SEGDRILVKGELE
+1167 SQDDRILVKGILE
-1180 FKRDKE
+1180 HQRDKD
-1186 RKPTEELQI
+1186 RKEMEETQI
-1195 TVEEAIQFDTV
+1195 IVEDAYQLDYV
-1206 RKSMVNFVH
+1206 RSAMVNYVH
-1215 ISMESGMITEEFLQ
+1215 VSFYSQMLNDEFLA
-1229 KLEEGLAGF
+1229 KLEEGLQRF
-1238 EVFEE
+1238 EAFEG
-1243 TEHGCRLVCH
+1243 EHSCKLVCH
-1253 VETPSGFEHIIKLNK
+1253 IETDSLYEHGLVLHK
-1268 YKVYYTVE
+1268 YKLEYNQE
-1276 LLNWLRQDM
+1276 LMNWLKRDM
-1285 GLTKIWAS
+1285 GVLKLWVS
-1293 PKENR
+1293 GKPRR

>member
-8 VHSEFSVLKS
+8 VHSEFSVLQS

-23 GILEAAAA
+23 GILDAAAA
-31 ENAPAVA
+31 DNAPAVA

-64 QGLPPVKTIYGC
+64 QGLPPIKTIYGC
-76 HVYVDSPSAN
+76 HIYVDSSSAS
-86 QKDPTTYERLTLL
+86 QKDPTTFERLTLL
-99 VENEVGYYNLLRIV
+99 VENEKGYYNLLRIV
-113 SFRYEDGDRWAE
+113 SYRYEESDRWAE
-125 IPSVPLSVVNEHK
+125 IPSVPLEVVNQHK
-138 EGIIAIAG
+138 EGLIAIAG

-160 NSVAREYIES
+160 NSQAREYMDA

-183 VCDNGIPQQ
+183 VCDNGVPQQ
-192 KLLNDYNVQLAG
+192 KLVNEFNVQLAK
-204 ELGREVVAV
+204 EMGREVVAV
-213 ADVHYIKQE
+213 ADVHYIKSE
-222 DAQAHKV
+222 DAMAHKV
-229 LRCISLKETLNDFTD
+229 LRCISLKTTLNDFTD
-244 KRFPTDQFYFRT
+244 ARFPTDQFYFRS
-256 EQEMVALFG
+256 EEEMVKLFG

-287 GIGDEYWPRFKI
+287 GIGDDFWPRFKI
-299 PEDFLASEEYQSIKA
+299 PEEFLASEEYQKIKGY
-314 IMKSEYDAEYPEIH
+314 MKAEYDAEYPVIR
-328 ERERLGI
+328 ERELKGV
-335 IKDKAKK
+335 IKDKKK
-342 LIAAYCAEKGVDEK
+342 KVTEQYCAEKGIEPDA
-356 SLTDEEKAEFQ
+356 LTDEDKAEIDRL
-367 NQASQEPFTDEDNKA
+367 SQPEFFTEEDNKA

-411 RFPDEDFKFPAR
+411 RFPDEDFKFPAH

-453 INWSRDNGIPVGPGR
+453 INWSREHGIPVGPGR

-502 VSMPDIDTDFADR
+502 VSMPDIDTDIADR

-546 VITDVARV
+546 VVTDVARV
-554 LGLPPAEAKQITK
+554 LGFPPAEAKVITK

-576 SLEQAWTGKKKNK
+576 SLKQAWTGKDK
-589 KGGEDHLEDGYS
+589 KGNNLEDGYS
-601 SEPLQALVN
+601 PEPLQALIN
-610 SRASYQNLWEIAKK
+610 SRPSYQNLWNIALS

-654 AAPADTPVVMYD
+654 AAPDDTPVVMYD

-692 VSMVKKNRGIDL
+692 VNMVKKNRKIDL

-710 LDDKETFDLLG
+710 LDDKKTFDLLG

-750 LIAMNALYRPGPIDQ
+750 LIAMNALYRPGPIEQ

-773 NGREEIDCYHPD
+773 NGKEEIDCYHPD

-835 LEPEFFRKC
+835 LEPEFFEKC
-844 EERGYDHAVID
+844 LAKGYDRAMIQKVWD
-855 KIWKAV
+855 AV

-887 KAHYGAEYMAASM
+887 KANYGPEYMAASM

-910 VTIIQESKRLG
+910 VTIIQECKRLG
-921 IKVLTPDINTSYG
+921 IEVVSPNINTSYG
-934 VFTANPE
+934 VFTANE
-941 GQILYGLAGIRN
+941 KGQILYGLAGIRN
-953 VGLAVVEDVVAERE
+953 VGLAVIEDVVAERE
-967 KRGPYKDIFDF
+967 KNGPFKDIFDF

-983 EYQGSFSEKHPP
+983 AYQGSLKEKHPP
-995 LSKKVLECLIMAGAL
+995 LSKKLLECLVMAGAL
-1010 DSLPGSRAAL
+1010 DDLPGSRAVL
-1020 MATVDRAIEVAAKHQ
+1020 MATVDRAMEVAAKDQ
-1035 EDKSMGQMSLFDLGG
+1035 EDKSKGQMSLFDLGG
-1050 AGGAGLENTAEV
+1050 AAAMPNIAEV
-1062 LEEAEPWGDMEMLDK
+1062 LEDAEEWSCMEMLNK
-1077 ERNVLGMCL
+1077 EREVLGMFL

-1097 LKGFTTVSLNY
+1097 LQGFTTTSLAA
-1108 DDLRKKVGSRVAV
+1108 DDLERKVGNTVFV
-1121 GGVVTQMRSIE
+1121 GGVVTKMRSVE
-1132 TKRGDTIGI
+1132 TKRGDTIGFGQI
-1141 GMMCDF
+1141 QDF
-1147 HGDVEL
+1147 HGETGL
-1153 FFKKDDWERFRDKI
+1153 FFKKDEWEKIRDII
-1167 SEGDRILVKGELE
+1167 SQDDRILVKGILE
-1180 FKRDKE
+1180 HQRDKD
-1186 RKPTEELQI
+1186 RKEMEETQI
-1195 TVEEAIQFDTV
+1195 IVEDAYQLDYV
-1206 RKSMVNFVH
+1206 RSAMVNYVH
-1215 ISMESGMITEEFLQ
+1215 VSFYSQMLNDEFLA
-1229 KLEEGLAGF
+1229 KLEEGLQRF
-1238 EVFEE
+1238 EAFEG
-1243 TEHGCRLVCH
+1243 EHSCKLVCH
-1253 VETPSGFEHIIKLNK
+1253 IETDSLYEHGLVLHK
-1268 YKVYYTVE
+1268 YKLEYNQE
-1276 LLNWLRQDM
+1276 LMNWLKRDM
-1285 GLTKIWAS
+1285 GVLKLWVS
-1293 PKENR
+1293 GKPRR

>member
-8 VHSEFSVLKS
+8 VHSEFSVLQS

-23 GILEAAAA
+23 DILAAAA
-31 ENAPAVA
+31 DENAPAVA
-38 LTDHGAMFGILE
+38 LTDHAAMFGVLE
-50 IQTRGKDLNKKRKE
+50 IQTRGKDLNKVRKE
-64 QGLPPVKTIYGC
+64 KGLPPVKTIYGC
-76 HVYVDSPSAN
+76 HIYVDTSSAN
-86 QKDPTTYERLTLL
+86 QKDPITFERLTLL
-99 VENEVGYYNLLRIV
+99 VENEKGYYNLLRIV

-125 IPSVPLSVVNEHK
+125 IPSVPLSVIEEHK

-146 DFFSRYGQNVAAGR
+146 DFFSKYGQNVAAGR
-160 NSVAREYIES
+160 NSVAREYMES
-170 LDKIFDRDHLYLS
+170 LDKIFDHDHLYIS
-183 VCDNGIPQQ
+183 VCNNGVQGQ
-192 KLLNDYNVQLAG
+192 KLLNDYNVKLAG
-204 ELGREVVAV
+204 ELGREIVAV
-213 ADVHYIKQE
+213 GDVHYIKPE
-222 DAQAHKV
+222 DAEAHKI
-229 LRCISLKETLNDFTD
+229 LRCIALKETLNGFDD
-244 KRFPTDQFYFRT
+244 KHFPDNGKFYFRS
-256 EQEMVALFG
+256 EAEMVEMFG

-280 CNFTVKT
+280 CNYTVKT
-287 GIGDEYWPRFKI
+287 GIGDEFWPRFKI
-299 PEDFLASEEYQSIKA
+299 PEDFLSSDEYQNIKA
-314 IMKSEYDAEYPEIH
+314 IMKAEYDAEYPVVR
-328 ERERLGI
+328 EREVKGV
-335 IKDKAKK
+335 IKDKKK
-342 LIAAYCAEKGVDEK
+342 KVTATYCADKGIAEDA
-356 SLTDEEKAEFQ
+356 LTDEDKAEIERL
-367 NQASQEPFTDEDNKA
+367 SQPEFFDEDDQKA
-382 WEKNTHRWCKP
+382 WDKSVRRWCKP

-401 THLCNERLKW
+401 THLCNQRLKW
-411 RFPDEDFKFPAR
+411 RFPKENFKFPAH
-423 ETDVAKRMY
+423 ETDVGKRMY

-453 INWSRDNGIPVGPGR
+453 INWSREHGIPVGPGR

-484 IDPLKF
+484 IDPLTF

-523 VTDKYGYDCVGQI
+523 VTDKYGKECVGQI

-576 SLEQAWTGKKKNK
+576 SLKQAWTGKDK
-589 KGGEDHLEDGYS
+589 KGNNLEDGYS
-601 SEPLQALVN
+601 PEPLQAMIG
-610 SRASYQNLWEIAKK
+610 SRASYQNLWDIAKK

-654 AAPADTPVVMYD
+654 AASEDTPVVMYD

-692 VSMVKKNRGIDL
+692 VNMVKKNRSIEL

-773 NGREEIDCYHPD
+773 NGQEEIDCYHPD

-804 KLAQILGGYT
+804 KLAQILGGYS

-835 LEPEFFRKC
+835 LEPEFFQKC
-844 EERGYDHAVID
+844 LDNGYDKAMIQKVWD
-855 KIWKAV
+855 AV

-887 KAHYGAEYMAASM
+887 KAHYGPEYMAASM

-910 VTIIQESKRLG
+910 VTIILECKRLDIDVVSPNINASMG
-921 IKVLTPDINTSYG
+921 EFVATPDKK
-934 VFTANPE
+934 
-941 GQILYGLAGIRN
+941 ILFGLAGIRN
-953 VGLAVVEDVVAERE
+953 VGIGVVEDIVAERE
-967 KRGPYKDIFDF
+967 RRGKFKDIFDF
-978 CKRVA
+978 CKRVT
-983 EYQGSFSEKHPP
+983 EYQGEQKEKRPP
-995 LSKKVLECLIMAGAL
+995 MNKRLIESLIMAGAL
-1010 DSLPGSRAAL
+1010 DELPGSRAVL
-1020 MATVDRAIEVAAKHQ
+1020 MATVDRAMEVASRFQ
-1035 EDKSMGQMSLFDLGG
+1035 EDKDRGQMSLFDMGG
-1050 AGGAGLENTAEV
+1050 SAPSMDSSAEV
-1062 LEEAEPWGDMEMLDK
+1062 LEEAEEWTAMEMLNK
-1077 ERNVLGMCL
+1077 ERDVLGMFL

-1097 LKGFTTVSLNY
+1097 LQGFTTCSLEEEE
-1108 DDLRKKVGSRVAV
+1108 LSRHVGGTVIV
-1121 GGVVTQMRSIE
+1121 GGVVTKLRSIE
-1132 TKRGDTIGI
+1132 TKRGDTIGAGAI
-1141 GMMCDF
+1141 QDF
-1147 HGDVEL
+1147 HGDLEM
-1153 FFKKDDWERFRDKI
+1153 FFKKDLWEKFRDTVALD
-1167 SEGDRILVKGELE
+1167 DRVLVKGSLE
-1180 FKRDKE
+1180 QQRMGDGV
-1186 RKPTEELQI
+1186 QI
-1195 TVEEAIQFDTV
+1195 VVEEVIQLDRV
-1206 RKSMVNFVH
+1206 RSDMVSHIHMVLYSSMVDDNFTDKLMTA
-1215 ISMESGMITEEFLQ
+1215 MEKYEPF
-1229 KLEEGLAGF
+1229 EG
-1238 EVFEE
+1238 ER
-1243 TEHGCRLVCH
+1243 GCELVCH
-1253 VETPSGFEHIIKLNK
+1253 VETDSGNVHVLALKNK
-1268 YKVYYTVE
+1268 KVVYTPE
-1276 LLNWLRQDM
+1276 LLQFLR
-1285 GLTKIWAS
+1285 
-1293 PKENR
+1293 KELGVAKVWVSNRAKR

>member
-8 VHSEFSVLKS
+8 VHSEFSVLQS

-23 GILEAAAA
+23 GILAAAA
-31 ENAPAVA
+31 EENAPAVA

-50 IQTRGKDLNKKRKE
+50 IQTRGKDLNKARKE
-64 QGLPPVKTIYGC
+64 KGLPPVKTIYGC
-76 HVYVDSPSAN
+76 HIYVDTSSAN
-86 QKDPTTYERLTLL
+86 QKDPTTFERLTLL
-99 VENEVGYYNLLRIV
+99 VENEAGYYNLLRIV
-113 SFRYEDGDRWAE
+113 SYRYEDGDRWAE
-125 IPSVPLSVVNEHK
+125 IPSVPLSVIEEHK

-146 DFFSRYGQNVAAGR
+146 DFFSKYGQSVAAGR
-160 NSVAREYIES
+160 NSVAREYMEA
-170 LDKIFDRDHLYLS
+170 LDKIFDHDHLYIS
-183 VCDNGIPQQ
+183 VCDNGVPQQ
-192 KLLNDYNVQLAG
+192 KLLNDFNVQLAG
-204 ELGREVVAV
+204 ELGREIVAV
-213 ADVHYIKQE
+213 ADVHYIKPE
-222 DAQAHKV
+222 DAQAHKI
-229 LRCISLKETLNDFTD
+229 LRCISLKVTLNGFED
-244 KRFPTDQFYFRT
+244 KRFPTEKFYFRT
-256 EQEMVALFG
+256 EQEMVELFG

-280 CNFTVKT
+280 CNYTVKT
-287 GIGDEYWPRFKI
+287 GIGDEFWPRFKI
-299 PEDFLASEEYQSIKA
+299 PDEFLSSDEYQNIKA
-314 IMKSEYDAEYPEIH
+314 IMKAEYDAEYPVVR
-328 ERERLGI
+328 ERELKGV
-335 IKDKAKK
+335 IKDKKK
-342 LIAAYCAEKGVDEK
+342 KVTATYCADKGIAEDA
-356 SLTDEEKAEFQ
+356 LTDEDKAEIERL
-367 NQASQEPFTDEDNKA
+367 SQPEFFDEDDQKA
-382 WEKNTHRWCKP
+382 WDKSVRRWCKP

-401 THLCNERLKW
+401 THLCNQRLQW
-411 RFPDEDFKFPAR
+411 RFPKEDFKFPTH
-423 ETDVAKRMY
+423 ETDVGKRMY

-453 INWSRDNGIPVGPGR
+453 INWSREHGIPVGPGR

-484 IDPLKF
+484 IDPLTF

-523 VTDKYGYDCVGQI
+523 VTDKYGKECVGQI

-576 SLEQAWTGKKKNK
+576 SLKQAWTGKDK
-589 KGGEDHLEDGYS
+589 KGNNLEDGYS
-601 SEPLQALVN
+601 PEPLQAMIN
-610 SRASYQNLWEIAKK
+610 SRASYQNLWDVAKK

-654 AAPADTPVVMYD
+654 AAPEDTPVVMYD

-692 VSMVKKNRGIDL
+692 VNMVKKNRSIEL

-773 NGREEIDCYHPD
+773 NGQEEIDCYHPD

-835 LEPEFFRKC
+835 LEPEFFQKC
-844 EERGYDHAVID
+844 LDKGYDKAMIQKV
-855 KIWKAV
+855 WNAV

-887 KAHYGAEYMAASM
+887 KAHYGPEYMAASM

-910 VTIIQESKRLG
+910 VTIILECKRL
-921 IKVLTPDINTSYG
+921 DIEVVSPNINASMG
-934 VFTANPE
+934 EFVANKE
-941 GQILYGLAGIRN
+941 GQILFGLAGIRN
-953 VGLAVVEDVVAERE
+953 VGIAVVEDIVAERDR
-967 KRGPYKDIFDF
+967 RGKFKDIFDF
-978 CKRVA
+978 CKRVT
-983 EYQGSFSEKHPP
+983 EYQGEQKEKRPP
-995 LSKKVLECLIMAGAL
+995 MNKRLIESLIMAGAL
-1010 DSLPGSRAAL
+1010 DELPGSRAVL
-1020 MATVDRAIEVAAKHQ
+1020 MATVDRAMEVASRFQ
-1035 EDKSMGQMSLFDLGG
+1035 EDKDRGQMSLFDMGGG
-1050 AGGAGLENTAEV
+1050 APSMDSSAEV
-1062 LEEAEPWGDMEMLDK
+1062 LEEAEEWTAMEMLNK
-1077 ERNVLGMCL
+1077 ERDVLGLFL

-1097 LKGFTTVSLNY
+1097 LQGFTSCSLDEEELSRHVGGTVI
-1108 DDLRKKVGSRVAV
+1108 V
-1121 GGVVTQMRSIE
+1121 GGVVTKLRSIE
-1132 TKRGDTIGI
+1132 TKRGDTIGAGSI
-1141 GMMCDF
+1141 QDF
-1147 HGDVEL
+1147 HGDLEM
-1153 FFKKDDWERFRDKI
+1153 FFKKDLWEKFRDTVALD
-1167 SEGDRILVKGELE
+1167 DRVLVKGNLE
-1180 FKRDKE
+1180 QQRMGDGV
-1186 RKPTEELQI
+1186 QI
-1195 TVEEAIQFDTV
+1195 VVEEVIQLDRV
-1206 RKSMVNFVH
+1206 RSDMVSYIHMVLYSSMVDDDFTDKLMTA
-1215 ISMESGMITEEFLQ
+1215 MEKYEPF
-1229 KLEEGLAGF
+1229 EG
-1238 EVFEE
+1238 ER
-1243 TEHGCRLVCH
+1243 GCELVCH
-1253 VETPSGFEHIIKLNK
+1253 VETESGNIHVLTLKNK
-1268 YKVYYTVE
+1268 KVVYTPE
-1276 LLNWLRQDM
+1276 LLQFLRKEL
-1285 GLTKIWAS
+1285 GVLKIWVS
-1293 PKENR
+1293 NRAKR

>member
-23 GILEAAAA
+23 GILDAAAA
-31 ENAPAVA
+31 DNAPAVA

-64 QGLPPVKTIYGC
+64 QGLPPIKTIYGC
-76 HVYVDSPSAN
+76 HIYVDSSSAS
-86 QKDPTTYERLTLL
+86 QKDPTTFERLTLL
-99 VENEVGYYNLLRIV
+99 VENEKGYYNLLRIV
-113 SFRYEDGDRWAE
+113 SYRYEESDRWAE
-125 IPSVPLSVVNEHK
+125 IPSVPLEVVNQHK
-138 EGIIAIAG
+138 EGLIAIAG

-160 NSVAREYIES
+160 NSQAREYMDA
-170 LDKIFDRDHLYLS
+170 LDKIFDRDHLYIS
-183 VCDNGIPQQ
+183 VCDNGVPQQ
-192 KLLNDYNVQLAG
+192 KLVNEFNVQLAK
-204 ELGREVVAV
+204 EMGREVVAV
-213 ADVHYIKQE
+213 ADVHYIKSE
-222 DAQAHKV
+222 DAMAHKV
-229 LRCISLKETLNDFTD
+229 LRCISLKTTLNDFTD
-244 KRFPTDQFYFRT
+244 ARFPTDQFYFRS
-256 EQEMVALFG
+256 EEEMVKLFG

-287 GIGDEYWPRFKI
+287 GIGDDFWPRFKI
-299 PEDFLASEEYQSIKA
+299 PEEFLASEEYQKIKGY
-314 IMKSEYDAEYPEIH
+314 MKAEYDAEYPVIR
-328 ERERLGI
+328 ERERQGV
-335 IKDKAKK
+335 IKDKTKK

-356 SLTDEEKAEFQ
+356 ALTDEEKAALKD
-367 NQASQEPFTDEDNKA
+367 QAAQEPFTEEDNKA

-411 RFPDEDFKFPAR
+411 RFPDEDFKFPAH

-453 INWSRDNGIPVGPGR
+453 INWSREHGIPVGPGR

-502 VSMPDIDTDFADR
+502 VSMPDIDTDIADR

-554 LGLPPAEAKQITK
+554 LGFAPQEAKVITK

-576 SLEQAWTGKKKNK
+576 SLKQAWTGKDK
-589 KGGEDHLEDGYS
+589 KGNNLEDGYS
-601 SEPLQALVN
+601 PEPLQALIN
-610 SRASYQNLWEIAKK
+610 SRPSYQNLWNIALS

-692 VSMVKKNRGIDL
+692 VNMVKKNRKIDL

-710 LDDKETFDLLG
+710 LDDKKTFDLLG

-750 LIAMNALYRPGPIDQ
+750 LIAMNALYRPGPIEQ

-773 NGREEIDCYHPD
+773 NGKEEIDCYHPD

-835 LEPEFFRKC
+835 LEPEFFEKC
-844 EERGYDHAVID
+844 LAKGYDKAMIKKVWD
-855 KIWKAV
+855 AV

-887 KAHYGAEYMAASM
+887 KANYGPEYMAASM

-910 VTIIQESKRLG
+910 VTIIQECKRLG
-921 IKVLTPDINTSYG
+921 IEVVSPNINTSYG
-934 VFTANPE
+934 VFTANE
-941 GQILYGLAGIRN
+941 KGQILYGLAGIRN
-953 VGLAVVEDVVAERE
+953 VGLAVIEDVVAERE
-967 KRGPYKDIFDF
+967 KNGPFKDIFDF

-983 EYQGSFSEKHPP
+983 AYQGSLKEKHPP
-995 LSKKVLECLIMAGAL
+995 LSKKLLECLVMAGAL
-1010 DSLPGSRAAL
+1010 DDLPGSRAVL
-1020 MATVDRAIEVAAKHQ
+1020 MATVDRAMEVAAKDQ
-1035 EDKSMGQMSLFDLGG
+1035 EDKSKGQMSLFDLGG
-1050 AGGAGLENTAEV
+1050 AAAMPNIAEV
-1062 LEEAEPWGDMEMLDK
+1062 LEDAEEWSCMEMLNK
-1077 ERNVLGMCL
+1077 EREVLGMFL

-1097 LKGFTTVSLNY
+1097 LQGFTTTSLAAE
-1108 DDLRKKVGSRVAV
+1108 DLERKVGNTVFV
-1121 GGVVTQMRSIE
+1121 GGVVTKMRSVE
-1132 TKRGDTIGI
+1132 TKRGDTIGFGQI
-1141 GMMCDF
+1141 QDF
-1147 HGDVEL
+1147 HGETGL
-1153 FFKKDDWERFRDKI
+1153 FFKKDEWEKFRDII
-1167 SEGDRILVKGELE
+1167 SQDDRILVKGVLE
-1180 FKRDKE
+1180 HQRDKD
-1186 RKPTEELQI
+1186 RKEMEETQI
-1195 TVEEAIQFDTV
+1195 IVEDAYQLDYV
-1206 RKSMVNFVH
+1206 RSAMVNYVH
-1215 ISMESGMITEEFLQ
+1215 VSFYSQMLNEEFLV
-1229 KLEEGLAGF
+1229 KLEEGLQRF
-1238 EVFEE
+1238 EAFEG
-1243 TEHGCRLVCH
+1243 EHSCKLVCH
-1253 VETPSGFEHIIKLNK
+1253 IETDSFYEHGLVLHK
-1268 YKVYYTVE
+1268 YKLGYNQE
-1276 LLNWLRQDM
+1276 LMNWLKRDM
-1285 GLTKIWAS
+1285 GVLKLWVS
-1293 PKENR
+1293 GKPRR

>member
-8 VHSEFSVLKS
+8 VHSEFSVLQS

-23 GILEAAAA
+23 GILAAAA
-31 ENAPAVA
+31 DENAPAVA

-50 IQTRGKDLNKKRKE
+50 IQTRGKDMNKARKE
-64 QGLPPVKTIYGC
+64 KGLPPVKTIYGC
-76 HVYVDSPSAN
+76 HIYVDTSSAN
-86 QKDPTTYERLTLL
+86 QKDPITFERLTLL
-99 VENEVGYYNLLRIV
+99 VENEAGYYNLLRIV
-113 SFRYEDGDRWAE
+113 SYRYEDGDRWAE
-125 IPSVPLSVVNEHK
+125 IPSVPLSVIEEHK

-146 DFFSRYGQNVAAGR
+146 DFFSKYGQSVAAGR
-160 NSVAREYIES
+160 NSVAREYMEA
-170 LDKIFDRDHLYLS
+170 LDKIFDHDHLYIS
-183 VCDNGIPQQ
+183 VCDNGVPQQ

-204 ELGREVVAV
+204 ELGREIVAV
-213 ADVHYIKQE
+213 ADVHYIKAE
-222 DAQAHKV
+222 DAEAHKV
-229 LRCISLKETLNDFTD
+229 LRCISLKETLNGFDD
-244 KRFPTDQFYFRT
+244 KRFPTDKFYFRS
-256 EQEMVALFG
+256 EAEMVELFG

-280 CNFTVKT
+280 CNYTVKT
-287 GIGDEYWPRFKI
+287 GIGDEFWPRFKI
-299 PEDFLASEEYQSIKA
+299 PDEFLASEEYQSIKA
-314 IMKSEYDAEYPEIH
+314 IMKAEFDAEYPVVR
-328 ERERLGI
+328 ERELKGV
-335 IKDKAKK
+335 IKDKKK
-342 LIAAYCAEKGVDEK
+342 KVQESYCAEKGIEPDA
-356 SLTDEEKAEFQ
+356 LTDDDKAEIERL
-367 NQASQEPFTDEDNKA
+367 SQPEFFDEADNKA
-382 WEKNTHRWCKP
+382 WDKAVHRWCKP
-393 GGDADIYI
+393 GSDSDIYI
-401 THLCNERLKW
+401 THLCNQRLQW
-411 RFPDEDFKFPAR
+411 RFPKEDFKFPAH
-423 ETDVAKRMY
+423 ETDVGKRMY

-453 INWSRDNGIPVGPGR
+453 INWSREHGIPVGPGR

-484 IDPLKF
+484 IDPLTF

-523 VTDKYGYDCVGQI
+523 VTDKYGKECVGQI

-576 SLEQAWTGKKKNK
+576 SLKQAWTGKDK
-589 KGGEDHLEDGYS
+589 KGNNLEDGYS
-601 SEPLQALVN
+601 PEPLQAMIG
-610 SRASYQNLWEIAKK
+610 SRASYQNLWDIAKK

-654 AAPADTPVVMYD
+654 AAPEDTPVVMYD

-692 VSMVKKNRGIDL
+692 VNMVKKNRSIEL

-773 NGREEIDCYHPD
+773 NGQEEIDCYHPD

-835 LEPEFFRKC
+835 LEPEFFQKC
-844 EERGYDHAVID
+844 LDKGYEKEMIQKV
-855 KIWKAV
+855 WNAV

-887 KAHYGAEYMAASM
+887 KAHYGPEYMAASM

-910 VTIIQESKRLG
+910 VTIILECKRL
-921 IKVLTPDINTSYG
+921 DIEVVSPNINASMGEFVANT
-934 VFTANPE
+934 E
-941 GQILYGLAGIRN
+941 GQILFGLAGIRN
-953 VGLAVVEDVVAERE
+953 VGLAVVEDIIAERE
-967 KRGPYKDIFDF
+967 RRGKFKDIFDF
-978 CKRVA
+978 CKRVT
-983 EYQGSFSEKHPP
+983 EYQGEQKEKRPP
-995 LSKKVLECLIMAGAL
+995 MNKRLIESLIMAGAL
-1010 DSLPGSRAAL
+1010 DEFPGNRAVL
-1020 MATVDRAIEVAAKHQ
+1020 MATVDRAMEVAARSQ
-1035 EDKSMGQMSLFDLGG
+1035 EDKDRGQMSLFDMGGG
-1050 AGGAGLENTAEV
+1050 APSMDSSAEV
-1062 LEEAEPWGDMEMLDK
+1062 LEEAEEWSAMEMLNK
-1077 ERNVLGMCL
+1077 ERDVVGMFL

-1097 LKGFTTVSLNY
+1097 LQGFTSCSLDEEELARHEGGTVI
-1108 DDLRKKVGSRVAV
+1108 V
-1121 GGVVTQMRSIE
+1121 GGVVTKLRSIE
-1132 TKRGDTIGI
+1132 TKRGDTIGAGSI
-1141 GMMCDF
+1141 QDF
-1147 HGDVEL
+1147 HGDLEM
-1153 FFKKDDWERFRDKI
+1153 FFKKDLWEKFRDTVALD
-1167 SEGDRILVKGELE
+1167 DRVLVKGALE
-1180 FKRDKE
+1180 HQRMGDGMQ
-1186 RKPTEELQI
+1186 LV
-1195 TVEEAIQFDTV
+1195 VEEVIQLDRV
-1206 RKSMVNFVH
+1206 RSDMVSHIHMVIYSSMIDDDFTDKLLTA
-1215 ISMESGMITEEFLQ
+1215 MEKYEPF
-1229 KLEEGLAGF
+1229 EG
-1238 EVFEE
+1238 ER
-1243 TEHGCRLVCH
+1243 GCEIVCH
-1253 VETPSGFEHIIKLNK
+1253 VEAESGNVHVLALKNKKVVYTP
-1268 YKVYYTVE
+1268 E
-1276 LLNWLRQDM
+1276 LLQFLR
-1285 GLTKIWAS
+1285 
-1293 PKENR
+1293 KELGAAKVWVSNRAKR

>member
-8 VHSEFSVLKS
+8 VHSEFSVLQS

-23 GILEAAAA
+23 GILAAAA
-31 ENAPAVA
+31 EENAPAVA

-50 IQTRGKDLNKKRKE
+50 IQTRGKDMNKARKE
-64 QGLPPVKTIYGC
+64 KGLPPVKTIYGC
-76 HVYVDSPSAN
+76 HIYVDTPSAN
-86 QKDPTTYERLTLL
+86 QKDPITFERLTLL
-99 VENEVGYYNLLRIV
+99 VENEAGYYNLLRIV
-113 SFRYEDGDRWAE
+113 SYRYEDGDRWAE
-125 IPSVPLSVVNEHK
+125 IPSVPLSVIEEHK

-146 DFFSRYGQNVAAGR
+146 DFFSKYGQSVAAGR
-160 NSVAREYIES
+160 NSVAREYMEA
-170 LDKIFDRDHLYLS
+170 LDKIFDHDHLYIS
-183 VCDNGIPQQ
+183 VCDNGVPQQ
-192 KLLNDYNVQLAG
+192 KLLNDFNVQLAG
-204 ELGREVVAV
+204 ELGREIVAV
-213 ADVHYIKQE
+213 ADVHYIKAE
-222 DAQAHKV
+222 DAEAHKV
-229 LRCISLKETLNDFTD
+229 LRCISLKETLNGFDD
-244 KRFPTDQFYFRT
+244 KRFPTDKFYFRS
-256 EQEMVALFG
+256 EAEMVELFG

-280 CNFTVKT
+280 CNYTVKT
-287 GIGDEYWPRFKI
+287 GIGDEFWPRFKI
-299 PEDFLASEEYQSIKA
+299 PEDFLASDEYQNIKA
-314 IMKSEYDAEYPEIH
+314 IMKAEYDAEYPVVR
-328 ERERLGI
+328 ERELKGI
-335 IKDKAKK
+335 IKDKKK
-342 LIAAYCAEKGVDEK
+342 KVTATYCADKGIAEDA
-356 SLTDEEKAEFQ
+356 LTDEDKAEIERL
-367 NQASQEPFTDEDNKA
+367 SQPEFFDEDDNKA
-382 WEKNTHRWCKP
+382 WDKSVRRWCKP

-401 THLCNERLKW
+401 THLCNQRLKW
-411 RFPDEDFKFPAR
+411 RFPKEDFKFPAH

-453 INWSRDNGIPVGPGR
+453 INWSREHGIPVGPGR

-484 IDPLKF
+484 IDPLTF

-523 VTDKYGYDCVGQI
+523 VTDKYGKECVGQI

-576 SLEQAWTGKKKNK
+576 SLKQAWTGKDK
-589 KGGEDHLEDGYS
+589 KGNNLEDGYS
-601 SEPLQALVN
+601 PEPLQAMIG
-610 SRASYQNLWEIAKK
+610 SRASYQNLWDIAKK

-654 AAPADTPVVMYD
+654 AAPEDTPVVMYD

-692 VSMVKKNRGIDL
+692 VNMVKKNRSIEL

-773 NGREEIDCYHPD
+773 NGQEEIDCYHPD

-835 LEPEFFRKC
+835 LEPEFFQKC
-844 EERGYDHAVID
+844 LDKGYDKAMIQKV
-855 KIWKAV
+855 WNAV

-887 KAHYGAEYMAASM
+887 KAHYGPEYMAASM

-910 VTIIQESKRLG
+910 VTIILECKRL
-921 IKVLTPDINTSYG
+921 DIEVVSPNINASMGEFVANT
-934 VFTANPE
+934 E
-941 GQILYGLAGIRN
+941 GQILFGLAGIRN
-953 VGLAVVEDVVAERE
+953 VGIAVVEDIIAERE
-967 KRGPYKDIFDF
+967 RRGKFKDIFDF
-978 CKRVA
+978 CKRVT
-983 EYQGSFSEKHPP
+983 EYQGEQKEKRPP
-995 LSKKVLECLIMAGAL
+995 MNKRLIESLIMAGAL
-1010 DSLPGSRAAL
+1010 DEFPGNRAVL
-1020 MATVDRAIEVAAKHQ
+1020 MATVDRAMEVASRFQ
-1035 EDKSMGQMSLFDLGG
+1035 EDKDRGQMSLFDMGGG
-1050 AGGAGLENTAEV
+1050 APSMDSSAEV
-1062 LEEAEPWGDMEMLDK
+1062 LEEAEEWSAMEMLNK
-1077 ERNVLGMCL
+1077 ERDVVGMFL

-1097 LKGFTTVSLNY
+1097 LQGFTSCSLDEEELSRHVGGTVI
-1108 DDLRKKVGSRVAV
+1108 V
-1121 GGVVTQMRSIE
+1121 GGVVTKLRSIE
-1132 TKRGDTIGI
+1132 TKKGDTIGVGSI
-1141 GMMCDF
+1141 QDF
-1147 HGDVEL
+1147 HGDLEM
-1153 FFKKDDWERFRDKI
+1153 FFKKDLWEKFRDTVALD
-1167 SEGDRILVKGELE
+1167 DRVLVKGTLE
-1180 FKRDKE
+1180 QQRMGDGV
-1186 RKPTEELQI
+1186 QI
-1195 TVEEAIQFDTV
+1195 IVEEVIQLDRV
-1206 RKSMVNFVH
+1206 RSDMVSHIHMVVYSSMIDDNFTDKLLTA
-1215 ISMESGMITEEFLQ
+1215 MEKYEPF
-1229 KLEEGLAGF
+1229 EG
-1238 EVFEE
+1238 ER
-1243 TEHGCRLVCH
+1243 GCEIVCH
-1253 VETPSGFEHIIKLNK
+1253 VEAESGNVHVLALKNKKVVYTP
-1268 YKVYYTVE
+1268 E
-1276 LLNWLRQDM
+1276 LLQFLR
-1285 GLTKIWAS
+1285 
-1293 PKENR
+1293 KELGAAKVWVSNRAKR

>member
-8 VHSEFSVLKS
+8 VHSEFSVLQS

-23 GILEAAAA
+23 GILAAAA
-31 ENAPAVA
+31 EENAPAVA

-50 IQTRGKDLNKKRKE
+50 IQTRGKDMNKARKE
-64 QGLPPVKTIYGC
+64 KGLPPVKTIYGC
-76 HVYVDSPSAN
+76 HIYVDTSSAN
-86 QKDPTTYERLTLL
+86 QKDPITFERLTLL
-99 VENEVGYYNLLRIV
+99 VENEAGYYNLLRIV
-113 SFRYEDGDRWAE
+113 SYRYEDGDRWAE
-125 IPSVPLSVVNEHK
+125 IPSVPLSVIEEHK

-146 DFFSRYGQNVAAGR
+146 DFFSKYGQSVAAGR
-160 NSVAREYIES
+160 NSVAREYMEA
-170 LDKIFDRDHLYLS
+170 LDKIFDHDHLYIS
-183 VCDNGIPQQ
+183 VCDNGVPQQ
-192 KLLNDYNVQLAG
+192 KLLNDFNVQLAG
-204 ELGREVVAV
+204 ELGREIVAV
-213 ADVHYIKQE
+213 ADVHYIKAE
-222 DAQAHKV
+222 DAEAHKV
-229 LRCISLKETLNDFTD
+229 LRCISLKETLNGFDD
-244 KRFPTDQFYFRT
+244 KRFPTDKFYFRS
-256 EQEMVALFG
+256 EAEMVELFG

-280 CNFTVKT
+280 CNYTVKT
-287 GIGDEYWPRFKI
+287 GIGDEFWPRFKI
-299 PEDFLASEEYQSIKA
+299 PEDFLASDEYQNIKA
-314 IMKSEYDAEYPEIH
+314 IMKAEYDAEYPVVR
-328 ERERLGI
+328 ERELKGV
-335 IKDKAKK
+335 IKDKKK
-342 LIAAYCAEKGVDEK
+342 KVTATYCADKGIAEDA
-356 SLTDEEKAEFQ
+356 LTDEDKVEIERLSQPEF
-367 NQASQEPFTDEDNKA
+367 FDEDDNKA
-382 WEKNTHRWCKP
+382 WDKSVRRWCKP

-401 THLCNERLKW
+401 THLCNQRLQW
-411 RFPDEDFKFPAR
+411 RFPKEDFKFPAH
-423 ETDVAKRMY
+423 ETDVGKRMY

-453 INWSRDNGIPVGPGR
+453 INWSREHGIPVGPGR

-484 IDPLKF
+484 IDPLTF

-523 VTDKYGYDCVGQI
+523 VTDKYGKECVGQI

-576 SLEQAWTGKKKNK
+576 SLKQAWTGKDK
-589 KGGEDHLEDGYS
+589 KGNNLEDGYS
-601 SEPLQALVN
+601 PEPLQAMIG
-610 SRASYQNLWEIAKK
+610 SRASYQNLWDIAKK

-654 AAPADTPVVMYD
+654 AAPEDTPVVMYD

-692 VSMVKKNRGIDL
+692 VNMVKKNRSIEL

-773 NGREEIDCYHPD
+773 NGQEEIDCYHPD

-835 LEPEFFRKC
+835 LEPEFFQKC
-844 EERGYDHAVID
+844 LDKGYDKDMIQKV
-855 KIWKAV
+855 WNAV

-887 KAHYGAEYMAASM
+887 KAHYGPEYMAASM

-910 VTIIQESKRLG
+910 VTIILECKRL
-921 IKVLTPDINTSYG
+921 DIEVVSPNINASMGEFVANT
-934 VFTANPE
+934 E
-941 GQILYGLAGIRN
+941 GQILFGLAGIRN
-953 VGLAVVEDVVAERE
+953 VGIAVVEDIIAERE
-967 KRGPYKDIFDF
+967 RRGKFKDIFDF
-978 CKRVA
+978 CKRVT
-983 EYQGSFSEKHPP
+983 EYQGEQKEKRPP
-995 LSKKVLECLIMAGAL
+995 MNKRLIESLIMAGAL
-1010 DSLPGSRAAL
+1010 DEFPGNRAVL
-1020 MATVDRAIEVAAKHQ
+1020 MATVDRAMEVASRFQ
-1035 EDKSMGQMSLFDLGG
+1035 EDKDRGQMSLFDMGGG
-1050 AGGAGLENTAEV
+1050 APSMDSSAEV
-1062 LEEAEPWGDMEMLDK
+1062 LEEAEEWSAMEMLNK
-1077 ERNVLGMCL
+1077 ERDVVGMFL

-1097 LKGFTTVSLNY
+1097 LQGFTSCSLDEEELSRHVGGTVI
-1108 DDLRKKVGSRVAV
+1108 V
-1121 GGVVTQMRSIE
+1121 GGVVTKLRSIE
-1132 TKRGDTIGI
+1132 TKRGDTIGAGSI
-1141 GMMCDF
+1141 QDF
-1147 HGDVEL
+1147 HGDLEM
-1153 FFKKDDWERFRDKI
+1153 FFKKDLWEKFRDTVALD
-1167 SEGDRILVKGELE
+1167 DRVLVKGSLE
-1180 FKRDKE
+1180 QQRMGDGV
-1186 RKPTEELQI
+1186 QI
-1195 TVEEAIQFDTV
+1195 VVEEVIQLDRV
-1206 RKSMVNFVH
+1206 RSDMVSHIHVVLYSSMVDDDFADKLMTAMEKYEPFEGERGCEIVVH
-1215 ISMESGMITEEFLQ
+1215 AETESGN
-1229 KLEEGLAGF
+1229 
-1238 EVFEE
+1238 V
-1243 TEHGCRLVCH
+1243 H
-1253 VETPSGFEHIIKLNK
+1253 VLSLKNKKVVYTP
-1268 YKVYYTVE
+1268 E
-1276 LLNWLRQDM
+1276 LLQFLRKDL
-1285 GLTKIWAS
+1285 GALKVWVS
-1293 PKENR
+1293 NRAKR

>member
-1 MAFVHLQ
+1 
-8 VHSEFSVLKS
+8 
-18 SARLD
+18 
-23 GILEAAAA
+23 
-31 ENAPAVA
+31 
-38 LTDHGAMFGILE
+38 MFGILE

-76 HVYVDSPSAN
+76 HVYIDSPSAS
-86 QKDPTTYERLTLL
+86 QKDPTTFERLTLL
-99 VENEVGYYNLLRIV
+99 VENEKGYYNLLRIV
-113 SFRYEDGDRWAE
+113 SYRYEDGDRWAE
-125 IPSVPLSVVNEHK
+125 IPSVPLEVVNQFK
-138 EGIIAIAG
+138 EGLIAIAG

-160 NSVAREYIES
+160 NSQAREYMDA

-183 VCDNGIPQQ
+183 VSDNGVPQQ
-192 KLLNDYNVQLAG
+192 NALNQYNVQIAG
-204 ELGREVVAV
+204 EMGREVVAV
-213 ADVHYIKQE
+213 ADVHYIKPE
-222 DAQAHKV
+222 DALPHKV
-229 LRCISLKETLNDFTD
+229 LRCIALKSTLNDFTD
-244 KRFPTDQFYFRT
+244 KRFPTDQFYFRS
-256 EQEMVALFG
+256 EEEMRKLFG
-265 HIPGAIENTVKIAER
+265 DIPGAIDNTVKIAER

-287 GIGDEYWPRFKI
+287 GIGDEFWPRFKI
-299 PEDFLASEEYQSIKA
+299 PEDFLASEEYTAIKNY
-314 IMKSEYDAEYPEIH
+314 MKAEYDAEYPVVR
-328 ERERLGI
+328 ERELKGV
-335 IKDKAKK
+335 IKDKKK
-342 LIAAYCAEKGVDEK
+342 KVTEQYCAEKGLDADAL
-356 SLTDEEKAEFQ
+356 SEEDKAEIERLSAPEFF
-367 NQASQEPFTDEDNKA
+367 NDDDNKA
-382 WEKNTHRWCKP
+382 WEKNIRRWCKP

-401 THLCNERLKW
+401 THLCNQRLKW
-411 RFPDEDFKFPAR
+411 RFPDEDFKFPAH

-453 INWSRDNGIPVGPGR
+453 INWAREHGIPVGPGR

-515 DRGRVIQY
+515 DRGRVIDY
-523 VTDKYGYDCVGQI
+523 VTEKYGKECVGQI

-546 VITDVARV
+546 VVTDVARV
-554 LGLPPAEAKQITK
+554 LGFPPAEAKVITK

-576 SLEQAWTGKKKNK
+576 SLKQAWTGKDK
-589 KGGEDHLEDGYS
+589 KGNNLEDGYS
-601 SEPLQALVN
+601 PEPLQAMIN
-610 SRASYQNLWEIAKK
+610 SRASYQNLWNIALT

-692 VSMVKKNRGIDL
+692 VNMVKKNRKIDL

-710 LDDKETFDLLG
+710 LDDKETFELLG

-742 LKPTRIFD
+742 LKPTRIGD

-785 LEQVLGETYGVIVY
+785 LEPVLSETYGVIVY

-835 LEPEFFRKC
+835 LEPEFFEKC
-844 EERGYDHAVID
+844 LAKGYDRSMIQKVWD
-855 KIWKAV
+855 AV

-887 KAHYGAEYMAASM
+887 KAHYGPEYMAASM

-910 VTIIQESKRLG
+910 VTIIQECKRLG
-921 IKVLTPDINTSYG
+921 IEVVSPNINTSYG
-934 VFTANPE
+934 VFTANDK

-953 VGLAVVEDVVAERE
+953 VGLAVIEDVVAERD
-967 KRGPYKDIFDF
+967 KNGPFKDIFDF

-983 EYQGSFSEKHPP
+983 AYQGSLKEKHPP
-995 LSKKVLECLIMAGAL
+995 LSKKLLECLVMAGAL
-1010 DSLPGSRAAL
+1010 DDLPGSRAVL
-1020 MATVDRAIEVAAKHQ
+1020 MATVDRAMEVAAKDQ
-1035 EDKSMGQMSLFDLGG
+1035 EDKSKGQMSLFDLGG
-1050 AGGAGLENTAEV
+1050 AAAMPNIAEV
-1062 LEEAEPWGDMEMLDK
+1062 LEDAEEWSCMEMLNK
-1077 ERNVLGMCL
+1077 EREVLGMFL

-1097 LKGFTTVSLNY
+1097 LQGFTTTSLAP
-1108 DDLRKKVGSRVAV
+1108 DDLERKVGNTVFV
-1121 GGVVTQMRSIE
+1121 GGVVTKMRSVE
-1132 TKRGDTIGI
+1132 TKRGDTIGFGQI
-1141 GMMCDF
+1141 QDF
-1147 HGDVEL
+1147 HGETGL
-1153 FFKKDDWERFRDKI
+1153 FFKKDEWEKFRDVI
-1167 SEGDRILVKGELE
+1167 SQDDRILVKGVLE
-1180 FKRDKE
+1180 HQRDKD
-1186 RKPTEELQI
+1186 RKEMEETQI
-1195 TVEEAIQFDTV
+1195 IVEEAFQLDYV
-1206 RKSMVNFVH
+1206 RSAMVNYIHVSIFSQMLNDDFVA
-1215 ISMESGMITEEFLQ
+1215 
-1229 KLEEGLAGF
+1229 KLEEGLQRF
-1238 EVFEE
+1238 EAFEG
-1243 TEHGCRLVCH
+1243 EHSCQLVCH
-1253 VETPSGFEHIIKLNK
+1253 IETDSHYEHGLVLRK
-1268 YKVYYTVE
+1268 YKLEYNQE
-1276 LLNWLRQDM
+1276 LMNWLKRDM
-1285 GLTKIWAS
+1285 GVLKLWVS
-1293 PKENR
+1293 GKPRR

>member
-8 VHSEFSVLKS
+8 VHSEFSVLQS

-23 GILEAAAA
+23 DILAAAA
-31 ENAPAVA
+31 DENAPAVA
-38 LTDHGAMFGILE
+38 LTDHAAMFGVLE
-50 IQTRGKDLNKKRKE
+50 IQTRGKDLNKVRKE
-64 QGLPPVKTIYGC
+64 KGLPPVKTIYGC
-76 HVYVDSPSAN
+76 HIYVDTSSAN
-86 QKDPTTYERLTLL
+86 QKDPITFERLTLL
-99 VENEVGYYNLLRIV
+99 VENEKGYYNLLRIV

-125 IPSVPLSVVNEHK
+125 IPSVPLSVIEEHK

-146 DFFSRYGQNVAAGR
+146 DFFSKYGQNVAAGR
-160 NSVAREYIES
+160 NSVAREYMES
-170 LDKIFDRDHLYLS
+170 LDKIFDHDHLYIS
-183 VCDNGIPQQ
+183 VCNNGVQGQ
-192 KLLNDYNVQLAG
+192 KLLNDYNVKLAG
-204 ELGREVVAV
+204 ELGREIVAV
-213 ADVHYIKQE
+213 GDVHYIKPE
-222 DAQAHKV
+222 DAEAHKI
-229 LRCISLKETLNDFTD
+229 LRCIALKETLNGFDD
-244 KRFPTDQFYFRT
+244 KHFPDNGKFYFRS
-256 EQEMVALFG
+256 EAEMVEMFG

-280 CNFTVKT
+280 CNYTVKT
-287 GIGDEYWPRFKI
+287 GIGDEFWPRFKI
-299 PEDFLASEEYQSIKA
+299 PEDFLSSDEYQNIKA
-314 IMKSEYDAEYPEIH
+314 IMKAEYDAEYPVVR
-328 ERERLGI
+328 EREVKGV
-335 IKDKAKK
+335 IKDKKK
-342 LIAAYCAEKGVDEK
+342 KVTATYCADKGIAEDA
-356 SLTDEEKAEFQ
+356 LTDEDKAEIERL
-367 NQASQEPFTDEDNKA
+367 SQPEFFDEDDQKA
-382 WEKNTHRWCKP
+382 WDKSVRRWCKP

-401 THLCNERLKW
+401 THLCNQRLKW
-411 RFPDEDFKFPAR
+411 RFPKEDFKFPAH
-423 ETDVAKRMY
+423 ETDVGKRMY

-453 INWSRDNGIPVGPGR
+453 INWSREHGIPVGPGR

-484 IDPLKF
+484 IDPLTF

-523 VTDKYGYDCVGQI
+523 VTDKYGKECVGQI

-576 SLEQAWTGKKKNK
+576 SLKQAWTGKDK
-589 KGGEDHLEDGYS
+589 KGNNLEDGYS
-601 SEPLQALVN
+601 PEPLQAMIG
-610 SRASYQNLWEIAKK
+610 SRASYQNLWDIAKK

-654 AAPADTPVVMYD
+654 AASEDTPVVMYD

-692 VSMVKKNRGIDL
+692 VNMVKKNRSIEL

-773 NGREEIDCYHPD
+773 NGQEEIDCYHPD

-804 KLAQILGGYT
+804 KLAQILGGYS

-835 LEPEFFRKC
+835 LEPEFFQKC
-844 EERGYDHAVID
+844 LDNGYDKAMIQKVWD
-855 KIWKAV
+855 AV

-887 KAHYGAEYMAASM
+887 KAHYGPEYMAASM

-910 VTIIQESKRLG
+910 VTIILECKRLDIDVVSPNINASMG
-921 IKVLTPDINTSYG
+921 EFVATPDKK
-934 VFTANPE
+934 
-941 GQILYGLAGIRN
+941 ILFGLAGIRN
-953 VGLAVVEDVVAERE
+953 VGIGVVEDIVAERE
-967 KRGPYKDIFDF
+967 RRGKFKDIFDF
-978 CKRVA
+978 CKRVT
-983 EYQGSFSEKHPP
+983 EYQGEQKEKRPP
-995 LSKKVLECLIMAGAL
+995 MNKRLIESLIMAGAL
-1010 DSLPGSRAAL
+1010 DELPGSRAVL
-1020 MATVDRAIEVAAKHQ
+1020 MATVDRAMEVASRFQ
-1035 EDKSMGQMSLFDLGG
+1035 EDKDRGQMSLFDMGG
-1050 AGGAGLENTAEV
+1050 SAPSMDSSAEV
-1062 LEEAEPWGDMEMLDK
+1062 LEEAEEWTAMEMLNK
-1077 ERNVLGMCL
+1077 ERDVLGMFL

-1097 LKGFTTVSLNY
+1097 LQGFTTCSLEEEE
-1108 DDLRKKVGSRVAV
+1108 LSRHVGGTVIV
-1121 GGVVTQMRSIE
+1121 GGVVTKLRSIE
-1132 TKRGDTIGI
+1132 TKRGDTIGAGAI
-1141 GMMCDF
+1141 QDF
-1147 HGDVEL
+1147 HGDLEM
-1153 FFKKDDWERFRDKI
+1153 FFKKDLWEKFRDTVALDDRVLAKG
-1167 SEGDRILVKGELE
+1167 SLEQQRMGDGV
-1180 FKRDKE
+1180 
-1186 RKPTEELQI
+1186 QI
-1195 TVEEAIQFDTV
+1195 VVEEVIQLDRV
-1206 RKSMVNFVH
+1206 RSDMVSHIHMVLYSSMVDDNFTDKLMTA
-1215 ISMESGMITEEFLQ
+1215 MEKYEPF
-1229 KLEEGLAGF
+1229 EG
-1238 EVFEE
+1238 ER
-1243 TEHGCRLVCH
+1243 GCELVCH
-1253 VETPSGFEHIIKLNK
+1253 VETDSGNVHVLALKNK
-1268 YKVYYTVE
+1268 KVVYTPE
-1276 LLNWLRQDM
+1276 LLQFLR
-1285 GLTKIWAS
+1285 
-1293 PKENR
+1293 KELGVAKVWVSNRAKR

>member
-8 VHSEFSVLKS
+8 VHSEFSVLQS

-23 GILEAAAA
+23 DILAAAA
-31 ENAPAVA
+31 DENAPAVA
-38 LTDHGAMFGILE
+38 LTDHAAMFGVLE
-50 IQTRGKDLNKKRKE
+50 IQSRGKDLNKVRKE
-64 QGLPPVKTIYGC
+64 KGLPPVKTIYGC
-76 HVYVDSPSAN
+76 HIYVDTSSAN
-86 QKDPTTYERLTLL
+86 QKDPITFERLTLL
-99 VENEVGYYNLLRIV
+99 VENEKGYYNLLRIV

-125 IPSVPLSVVNEHK
+125 IPSVPLSVIEEHK

-146 DFFSRYGQNVAAGR
+146 DFFSKYGQNVAAGR
-160 NSVAREYIES
+160 NSVAREYMES
-170 LDKIFDRDHLYLS
+170 LDKIFDHDHLYIS
-183 VCDNGIPQQ
+183 VCNNGVQGQ
-192 KLLNDYNVQLAG
+192 KLLNDYNVKLAG
-204 ELGREVVAV
+204 ELGREIVAV
-213 ADVHYIKQE
+213 GDVHYIKPE
-222 DAQAHKV
+222 DAEAHKI
-229 LRCISLKETLNDFTD
+229 LRCIALKETLNGFDD
-244 KRFPTDQFYFRT
+244 KHFPDNGKFYFRS
-256 EQEMVALFG
+256 EAEMVEMFG

-280 CNFTVKT
+280 CNYTVKT
-287 GIGDEYWPRFKI
+287 GIGDEFWPRFKI
-299 PEDFLASEEYQSIKA
+299 PEDFLSSDEYQNIKA
-314 IMKSEYDAEYPEIH
+314 IMKAEYDAEYPVVR
-328 ERERLGI
+328 EREVKGV
-335 IKDKAKK
+335 IKDKKK
-342 LIAAYCAEKGVDEK
+342 KVTATYCADKGIAEDA
-356 SLTDEEKAEFQ
+356 LTDEDKAEIERL
-367 NQASQEPFTDEDNKA
+367 SQPEFFDEDDQKA
-382 WEKNTHRWCKP
+382 WDKSVRRWCKP

-401 THLCNERLKW
+401 THLCNQRLKW
-411 RFPDEDFKFPAR
+411 RFPKEDFKFPAH
-423 ETDVAKRMY
+423 ETDVGKRMY

-453 INWSRDNGIPVGPGR
+453 INWSREHGIPVGPGR

-484 IDPLKF
+484 IDPLTF

-523 VTDKYGYDCVGQI
+523 VTDKYGKECVGQI

-576 SLEQAWTGKKKNK
+576 SLKQAWTGKDK
-589 KGGEDHLEDGYS
+589 KGNNLEDGYS
-601 SEPLQALVN
+601 PEPLQAMIG
-610 SRASYQNLWEIAKK
+610 SRASYQNLWDIAKK

-654 AAPADTPVVMYD
+654 AASEDTPVVMYD

-692 VSMVKKNRGIDL
+692 VNMVKKNRSIEL

-773 NGREEIDCYHPD
+773 NGQEEIDCYHPD

-804 KLAQILGGYT
+804 KLAQILGGYS

-835 LEPEFFRKC
+835 LEPEFFQKC
-844 EERGYDHAVID
+844 LDNGYDKAMIQKVWD
-855 KIWKAV
+855 AV

-887 KAHYGAEYMAASM
+887 KAHYGPEYMAASM

-910 VTIIQESKRLG
+910 VTIILECKRLDIDVVSPNINASMG
-921 IKVLTPDINTSYG
+921 EFVATPDKK
-934 VFTANPE
+934 
-941 GQILYGLAGIRN
+941 ILFGLAGIRN
-953 VGLAVVEDVVAERE
+953 VGIGVVEDIVAERE
-967 KRGPYKDIFDF
+967 RRGKFKDIFDF
-978 CKRVA
+978 CKRVT
-983 EYQGSFSEKHPP
+983 EYQGEQKEKPP
-995 LSKKVLECLIMAGAL
+995 PMNKRLIESLIMAGAL
-1010 DSLPGSRAAL
+1010 DELPGSRAVL
-1020 MATVDRAIEVAAKHQ
+1020 MATVDRAMEVASRFQ
-1035 EDKSMGQMSLFDLGG
+1035 EDKDRGQMSLFDMGG
-1050 AGGAGLENTAEV
+1050 SAPSMDSSAEV
-1062 LEEAEPWGDMEMLDK
+1062 LEEAEEWTAMEMLNK
-1077 ERNVLGMCL
+1077 ERDVLGMFL

-1097 LKGFTTVSLNY
+1097 LQGFTTCSLEEEE
-1108 DDLRKKVGSRVAV
+1108 LSRHVGGTVIV
-1121 GGVVTQMRSIE
+1121 GGVVTKLRSIE
-1132 TKRGDTIGI
+1132 TKRGDTIGAGAI
-1141 GMMCDF
+1141 QDF
-1147 HGDVEL
+1147 HGDLEM
-1153 FFKKDDWERFRDKI
+1153 FFKKDLWEKFRDTVALD
-1167 SEGDRILVKGELE
+1167 DRVLVKGSLE
-1180 FKRDKE
+1180 QQRMGDGV
-1186 RKPTEELQI
+1186 QI
-1195 TVEEAIQFDTV
+1195 VVEEVIQLDRV
-1206 RKSMVNFVH
+1206 RSDMVSHIHMVLYSSMVDDNFTDKLMTA
-1215 ISMESGMITEEFLQ
+1215 MEKYEPF
-1229 KLEEGLAGF
+1229 EG
-1238 EVFEE
+1238 ER
-1243 TEHGCRLVCH
+1243 GCELVCH
-1253 VETPSGFEHIIKLNK
+1253 VETDSGNVHVLALKNK
-1268 YKVYYTVE
+1268 KVVYTPE
-1276 LLNWLRQDM
+1276 LLQFLR
-1285 GLTKIWAS
+1285 
-1293 PKENR
+1293 KELGVAKVWVSNRAKR